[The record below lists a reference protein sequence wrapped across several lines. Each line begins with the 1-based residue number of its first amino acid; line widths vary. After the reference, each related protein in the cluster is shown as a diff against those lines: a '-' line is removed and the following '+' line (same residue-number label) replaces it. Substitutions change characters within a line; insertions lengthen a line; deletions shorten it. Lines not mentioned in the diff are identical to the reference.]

1 MSRITK
7 WKLEKNKVKVVF
19 RLQFNATH
27 IPQTGWDKLF
37 ISFSPA
43 DSGKPIAKTTKAN
56 VRNGTCKWDDPIYET
71 TRLLQDVK
79 NKQFD
84 EKLYKLVVAMGSSR
98 SSVLGE
104 ATINLA
110 DYAEASKPSAVAL
123 PLQGCNAGT
132 ILHPHDISYE
142 QVTEGAFACREFE
155 QQRELRERGLQSGYE
170 NKHDDSVTGK
180 VLLSGETAHDH
191 IDKVSSRVRFRPEA
205 KELSSVEEEV
215 ELNEEYA
222 DLTAGFDGS
231 SNTSESLYTEK
242 HDSSSAHE
250 TDSQGLQSEKGNKSN
265 NQAMA
270 HSSSSVHGW
279 ASDCSMDNELA
290 IAYEENN
297 RLRASLELAESSIF
311 ELKLEVS
318 TLQSQANEL
327 GSETEKFSQLLTA
340 EVCSY
345 EELSKEVSVLKSECS
360 NFKDS
365 IERLRTL
372 KSSCQNHGG
381 ESCVADSGRLVQ
393 DLQLRWMRGI
403 SVVEDRI
410 KELQNKVCLG
420 FYERDYRF
428 LHSELEALLQI
439 VQEVKLGASEEMS
452 LLNKVTSADVK
463 ETRATDLPNIEQPLP
478 GLGLELDL
486 CTPENLLHHI
496 GIAPLVSQGTDS
508 TVAIDAMKA
517 KIFDLVREVDEAKVE
532 RENLLRK
539 MDQMECYY
547 EALVQELEENQK
559 QMLAELQNLRNEH
572 STCLY
577 TISSSKAE
585 MELMQQD
592 MSQRLLQLADE
603 RRDLDTLNK
612 ELERRA
618 ATSEAALKRTR
629 LNYSI
634 AVDKLQKDLELLSS
648 QVVAM
653 FETNENLIKQAIP
666 EPSQSQFLGYSD
678 VVHNLEELDNTE
690 QLPLQ
695 DQHVIARKL
704 TLSGDVLTDDLK
716 RSLCLQEEL
725 YRKVEEELGDMD
737 SVNLHL
743 DIFSSVLL
751 ETVIEANANAGMMKR
766 DMNELAQQL
775 EASNLKKEQ
784 MVIRLRA
791 GLEDI
796 RILHEEKESC
806 ILRCSDLVLQNQSLE
821 AELVSLSTA
830 NCLLTDKVM
839 ELEAIMVQHT
849 ETQNRYEACVEE
861 NIALSTSLKQEL
873 LNNSR
878 LQDEISLLKDDLLT
892 VRANSEDLAS
902 SNENLHEDIRFVQ
915 GKLAGMLASY
925 EKELSLLCNSSS
937 HELEFRDIRGL
948 TMQLEEVQYSVCSK
962 ILHLMQEKQNLESEK
977 SVAEVSLTASR
988 SEIIAV
994 KQKFKNNTEIMVA
1007 KFDVS
1012 TALVEKL
1019 QVELESV
1026 TNKLHLNTEVEEKF
1040 AHQNR
1045 ELLDD
1050 LAAFEVELQ
1059 NIVSKNGH
1067 ISQEILGLDS
1077 IANEVDQND
1086 LKISELIQ
1094 EKEDLMTSLHNKAEE
1109 FAKLTSEVSHLRN
1122 NLRTLQDELQLER
1135 GLKDKLEGS
1144 VENLTLQLNEKDDS
1158 LLDLERQIA
1167 ELVHFRQ
1174 LASDLEI
1181 EKSRLSHLLQ
1191 QHDEHAAKRQEE
1203 LSCVSGLE
1211 GCVRDLASQLNE
1223 KHDRLLDLEKQNAEM
1238 VHFRQLASDLELEKS
1253 RLDQLLQ
1260 QRDEHVI
1267 KLQEEISCLSGLEDS
1282 VQGLT
1287 SQLNEKNDRLLELE
1301 NQNAELVH
1309 FRQLSSELGV
1319 EKSRLDQLLQQHDEH
1334 VSKLQEELSCVSG
1347 LECSV
1352 RDLTSQLNEK
1362 HDRLLDLEKQN
1373 AELVHFRQLSS
1384 ELGVEKS
1391 RLDQLLQQHDEHVS
1405 KLQEELSCVSG
1416 LECSV
1421 RDLTSQLNE
1430 KHDRLLDLEKQ
1441 NAELVHFRQLASD
1454 LEVEKSRVDQLLQQ
1468 HDEHVSKLQEELS
1481 CVSGLDDSVQG
1492 LTSQLNEKNEK
1503 LLDLEKQNA
1512 ELVHFRKLAS
1522 ELGVEKS
1529 RVDQL
1534 LQQRD
1539 EHVANLQEELSC
1551 FSGLECSVRD
1561 LTSQLNEKNDR
1572 LLDLEKQNAELVN
1585 FRQLAADFEVE
1596 KCRLDEHVAKLQEDL
1611 SCVSVL
1617 ESSVRDLTSQ
1627 LNEKNDKL
1635 LDLEKQNADLV
1646 HFRQL
1651 ASELGIEKSRL
1662 DHNSQQRNKQIEKLQ
1677 QEFSYISDLKRH
1689 MLEIQE
1695 YAIAADVKFTVAMSH
1710 CETLDLEFVRQ
1721 LKSSDRFMAEL
1732 QKRCHDL
1739 QAKLNQCLA
1748 SEACSVKENKELLR
1762 SLCTVKSDLEA
1773 SIAQNYVLSDAKY
1786 VNTVKLEECK
1796 EMEILEDSLL
1806 ETNNHHALEVEKLKN
1821 MLAKAEEELNYLSLS
1836 KEELEILVIV
1846 LRGKLDEM
1854 HPYTILQEKNKDEM
1868 VTLQLQCNEL
1878 THKCNE
1884 LTHKLS
1890 EQALK
1895 TEEFKNLTIH
1905 LKELKDKADA
1915 ECLRAHEKRESEGP
1929 PAAMQESLRIVFI
1942 KEQYESKFQELRRQV
1957 SISKKHGEDMLLKLQ
1972 DALDEIESRKR
1983 SESLHLKKN
1992 EDLALKILALESELQ
2007 SLLSDKREINNY
2019 HDRIKAELECAVL
2032 SLECCKEEKE
2042 KLEITLRERAREYS
2056 RIAAELT
2063 LTREQLMNVTS
2074 SIVSRR
2080 ENGQIGKVELAP
2092 NETNVNPSPDAT
2104 PREVSSDAWNVKETT
2119 LFMDDRNEES
2129 SSPVKLLLTPDAT
2142 TGEVPVE
2149 GYSPPS
2155 NGRHIDFSNEQF
2167 GSRNLRSSM
2176 EHLHEELERMKRE
2189 NSLFPED
2196 HYSDPGFEVLQSKL
2210 VRLHKANEE
2219 LRSMFPTFK
2228 DIASTGNALERVL
2241 ALEIELAEALK
2252 AKNKSSMFQSS
2263 FLKQHSDDEAI
2274 FKSFRDINELIKEML
2289 EIKEKHV
2296 AKENELKEMHDRYS
2310 QLSLQFAEVEGER
2323 QKLKM
2328 TLKHVR
2334 TSRTK
2339 LMQLNRSSSS
2349 IVDNPS

>member
-27 IPQTGWDKLF
+27 IPQSGWDKLF
-37 ISFSPA
+37 ISFCPA
-43 DSGKPIAKTTKAN
+43 DSGKTIAKTTKAN
-56 VRNGTCKWDDPIYET
+56 VRNGTCKWADPIYET

-98 SSVLGE
+98 SSILGE

-132 ILHPHDISYE
+132 ILH
-142 QVTEGAFACREFE
+142 VTVQLLTSKTGFREFE
-155 QQRELRERGLQSGYE
+155 QQRELRERGLQSGFE

-180 VLLSGETAHDH
+180 VLVSGETGHDH

-222 DLTAGFDGS
+222 DLTAGLDGS
-231 SNTSESLYTEK
+231 SNTSESLYAEK
-242 HDSSSAHE
+242 HDSSSAHD
-250 TDSQGLQSEKGNKSN
+250 TDSQGLQSEKGNKSD
-265 NQAMA
+265 NQAMPQ
-270 HSSSSVHGW
+270 SSSSVHGW

-290 IAYEENN
+290 IAYEDNN

-318 TLQSQANEL
+318 TLQSQAKEL

-340 EVCSY
+340 EISSSQ
-345 EELSKEVSVLKSECS
+345 ELAKEVSVLKSECL
-360 NFKDS
+360 NFKDC
-365 IERLRTL
+365 IERLRIL

-381 ESCVADSGRLVQ
+381 ESCFADSGHLVQ
-393 DLQLRWMRGI
+393 DLQLRWIKGI

-439 VQEVKLGASEEMS
+439 VQEVKLGARDEMS
-452 LLNKVTSADVK
+452 LLNKVTSTDVK
-463 ETRATDLPNIEQPLP
+463 ETRATDLPNMEQPLP

-496 GIAPLVSQGTDS
+496 GIPPLVSQGTDS

-532 RENLLRK
+532 RENLLKK

-585 MELMQQD
+585 MELMRQD
-592 MSQRLLQLADE
+592 MSQRVLQLADE

-618 ATSEAALKRTR
+618 TTSEAALKRAR

-648 QVVAM
+648 QVVSM
-653 FETNENLIKQAIP
+653 FETNETLIKKAIP
-666 EPSQSQFLGYSD
+666 EPSQSQFLGYAD
-678 VVHNLEELDNTE
+678 VVQNLEEYENTE
-690 QLPLQ
+690 QLRFQ
-695 DQHVIARKL
+695 DQSVIARKL

-725 YRKVEEELGDMD
+725 YRKVEEELGDMH

-743 DIFSSVLL
+743 DIFSRVLL
-751 ETVIEANANAGMMKR
+751 ETVFEANANAGMMKR
-766 DMNELAQQL
+766 DRDELARQL
-775 EASNLKKEQ
+775 EALNLNKEQ

-791 GLEDI
+791 ALEDVQ
-796 RILHEEKESC
+796 ILHEEKESC
-806 ILRCSDLVLQNQSLE
+806 ILRCSDLVVQNQSLE
-821 AELVSLSTA
+821 AELVSLSKA
-830 NCLLTDKVM
+830 NYLFTEKVM

-892 VRANSEDLAS
+892 VRANSEDLAF
-902 SNENLHEDIRFVQ
+902 SNENLHKDISFVQ
-915 GKLAGMLASY
+915 GKLAGMLVSY
-925 EKELSLLCNSSS
+925 EKELCLLCNSSC

-948 TMQLEEVQYSVCSK
+948 TMQLEEVQNSVCSK
-962 ILHLMQEKQNLESEK
+962 ILQLMQEKQNLESEK
-977 SVAEVSLTASR
+977 SVAEVSLKASR
-988 SEIIAV
+988 SEIISV
-994 KQKFKNNTEIMVA
+994 KQTYKNDIQSMVA

-1026 TNKLHLNTEVEEKF
+1026 TNKLHLNSEVEDKY
-1040 AHQNR
+1040 AQQNR

-1059 NIVSKNGH
+1059 NLVSKNGH

-1077 IANEVDQND
+1077 IANELEQND
-1086 LKISELIQ
+1086 LTISELIQ
-1094 EKEDLMTSLHNKAEE
+1094 EKEDLMTSLHDKAEE
-1109 FAKLTSEVSHLRN
+1109 FAKLTSEVSHLRD
-1122 NLRTLQDELQLER
+1122 NLRILQDELQLDR
-1135 GLKDKLEGS
+1135 GLKDKLEVS
-1144 VENLTLQLNEKDDS
+1144 VQNLTLQLNEKDGR
-1158 LLDLERQIA
+1158 LLDLEKQIA
-1167 ELVHFRQ
+1167 ELVHFRK
-1174 LASDLEI
+1174 LASELEI
-1181 EKSRLSHLLQ
+1181 ENSRLSLLLQQ
-1191 QHDEHAAKRQEE
+1191 QHDEHAAKLQEE
-1203 LSCVSGLE
+1203 LSCVSSLE
-1211 GCVRDLASQLNE
+1211 SSVRDLASQLKE
-1223 KHDRLLDLEKQNAEM
+1223 KHDRLLDLEKQYAEM
-1238 VHFRQLASDLELEKS
+1238 VHFRQLASDLEKEKS

-1267 KLQEEISCLSGLEDS
+1267 KLQEEMSCLSGLEDS
-1282 VQGLT
+1282 VQELT
-1287 SQLNEKNDRLLELE
+1287 SQVTEKNDRLLDLE
-1301 NQNAELVH
+1301 KQNAELSELVH
-1309 FRQLSSELGV
+1309 FRQLASELGV
-1319 EKSRLDQLLQQHDEH
+1319 EKSRVNQLLQQRDEH
-1334 VSKLQEELSCVSG
+1334 VAKLQEELSCVSG

-1373 AELVHFRQLSS
+1373 AELVNFRQLAAD
-1384 ELGVEKS
+1384 LQVEKC
-1391 RLDQLLQQHDEHVS
+1391 RLDQLVQQRDEHVA
-1405 KLQEELSCVSG
+1405 KFQEDLSCVSG
-1416 LECSV
+1416 LES
-1421 RDLTSQLNE
+1421 L
-1430 KHDRLLDLEKQ
+1430 
-1441 NAELVHFRQLASD
+1441 
-1454 LEVEKSRVDQLLQQ
+1454 
-1468 HDEHVSKLQEELS
+1468 
-1481 CVSGLDDSVQG
+1481 
-1492 LTSQLNEKNEK
+1492 
-1503 LLDLEKQNA
+1503 
-1512 ELVHFRKLAS
+1512 
-1522 ELGVEKS
+1522 
-1529 RVDQL
+1529 
-1534 LQQRD
+1534 
-1539 EHVANLQEELSC
+1539 
-1551 FSGLECSVRD
+1551 VRD
-1561 LTSQLNEKNDR
+1561 LTSQLNEKNER
-1572 LLDLEKQNAELVN
+1572 
-1585 FRQLAADFEVE
+1585 
-1596 KCRLDEHVAKLQEDL
+1596 
-1611 SCVSVL
+1611 
-1617 ESSVRDLTSQ
+1617 
-1627 LNEKNDKL
+1627 L

-1646 HFRQL
+1646 HIRHL
-1651 ASELGIEKSRL
+1651 ASELGMEKSRL
-1662 DHNSQQRNKQIEKLQ
+1662 DLLLQQRSKQIEKLQ

-1695 YAIAADVKFTVAMSH
+1695 YAIASDVKFTFAMSH

-1721 LKSSDRFMAEL
+1721 LKSSDGSIAEL

-1739 QAKLNQCLA
+1739 QAKLNQSLA
-1748 SEACSVKENKELLR
+1748 SEACLIKENKELLR
-1762 SLCTVKSDLEA
+1762 SLCSVRSDLEA
-1773 SIAQNYVLSDAKY
+1773 SVAQNNVLSDAKY
-1786 VNTVKLEECK
+1786 VNTVKLEEYQK
-1796 EMEILEDSLL
+1796 EMTILEDSLL
-1806 ETNNHHALEVEKLKN
+1806 ETNNYHALEMEKLKN
-1821 MLAKAEEELNYLSLS
+1821 MLENAEEELNYLSLS
-1836 KEELEILVIV
+1836 KEELEIMVIV
-1846 LRGKLDEM
+1846 LRGKLDELQ
-1854 HPYTILQEKNKDEM
+1854 PYTILQEKNNDEM
-1868 VTLQLQCNEL
+1868 GALQLQCNEL

-1895 TEEFKNLTIH
+1895 TEEFKNLSIH

-1915 ECLRAHEKRESEGP
+1915 ECLRVREKRESEGP
-1929 PAAMQESLRIVFI
+1929 PVAMQESLRIVFI
-1942 KEQYESKFQELRRQV
+1942 KEQYESKFQELRQQV

-1972 DALDEIESRKR
+1972 DALDEIESRRR
-1983 SESLHLKKN
+1983 SEALHLKKN

-2007 SLLSDKREINNY
+2007 SLLSDKREIMKD
-2019 HDRIKAELECAVL
+2019 HDRIKTELECAVL

-2042 KLEITLRERAREYS
+2042 KLEITFRERAREYS

-2063 LTREQLMNVTS
+2063 STREQLMNFTS
-2074 SIVSRR
+2074 SVVSKR
-2080 ENGQIGKVELAP
+2080 ENGQMGEDELAP

-2104 PREVSSDAWNVKETT
+2104 LREDSSDAWNVKGTT
-2119 LFMDDRNEES
+2119 LFMDDRSEES
-2129 SSPVKLLLTPDAT
+2129 SPPVKLLLTPDAASVGVHAT
-2142 TGEVPVE
+2142 TGDSPLE

-2155 NGRHIDFSNEQF
+2155 NGRHIDFSSEQF

-2189 NSLFPED
+2189 NTLIPEA
-2196 HYSDPGFEVLQSKL
+2196 HYSDPGFEILQSEL
-2210 VRLHKANEE
+2210 GQLHKANEE

-2252 AKNKSSMFQSS
+2252 AKNKPSMFQSS

-2296 AKENELKEMHDRYS
+2296 AMENELREMHDRYS

-2328 TLKHVR
+2328 TLKNVR
-2334 TSRTK
+2334 ASRTK

-2349 IVDNPS
+2349 IVDSPS

>member
-56 VRNGTCKWDDPIYET
+56 VRNGTCKWGDPIYET

-132 ILHPHDISYE
+132 ILH
-142 QVTEGAFACREFE
+142 VTVQLLTSKTGFREFE

-231 SNTSESLYTEK
+231 SNTSESLYAEK

-250 TDSQGLQSEKGNKSN
+250 TDSQGLQSEKGNKSD

-340 EVCSY
+340 EVCSN
-345 EELSKEVSVLKSECS
+345 EELAKEVSVLKSECS

-463 ETRATDLPNIEQPLP
+463 ETRATDLPLP
-478 GLGLELDL
+478 GLGSELDL

-791 GLEDI
+791 GLEDV

-878 LQDEISLLKDDLLT
+878 LQDEISLLKNDLLT

-1026 TNKLHLNTEVEEKF
+1026 TNKLHLNTEVEEKY

-1059 NIVSKNGH
+1059 NIVLKNGH

-1077 IANEVDQND
+1077 IANELDQND

-1094 EKEDLMTSLHNKAEE
+1094 EKEDLMTSLHNKVEE

-1135 GLKDKLEGS
+1135 GLKDNLEGS

-1158 LLDLERQIA
+1158 LLDLEKQIA

-1238 VHFRQLASDLELEKS
+1238 VHFRQLASDLEVEIS

-1309 FRQLSSELGV
+1309 FRKLASELGV

-1334 VSKLQEELSCVSG
+1334 VSKLQEELSCV
-1347 LECSV
+1347 
-1352 RDLTSQLNEK
+1352 
-1362 HDRLLDLEKQN
+1362 
-1373 AELVHFRQLSS
+1373 
-1384 ELGVEKS
+1384 
-1391 RLDQLLQQHDEHVS
+1391 
-1405 KLQEELSCVSG
+1405 
-1416 LECSV
+1416 
-1421 RDLTSQLNE
+1421 
-1430 KHDRLLDLEKQ
+1430 
-1441 NAELVHFRQLASD
+1441 
-1454 LEVEKSRVDQLLQQ
+1454 
-1468 HDEHVSKLQEELS
+1468 
-1481 CVSGLDDSVQG
+1481 
-1492 LTSQLNEKNEK
+1492 
-1503 LLDLEKQNA
+1503 
-1512 ELVHFRKLAS
+1512 
-1522 ELGVEKS
+1522 
-1529 RVDQL
+1529 
-1534 LQQRD
+1534 
-1539 EHVANLQEELSC
+1539 
-1551 FSGLECSVRD
+1551 SGLECSVRD

-1611 SCVSVL
+1611 SCVSGL

-1662 DHNSQQRNKQIEKLQ
+1662 DHISQQRNKQIEKLQ

-1721 LKSSDRFMAEL
+1721 LKSSDRSMAEL

-1868 VTLQLQCNEL
+1868 VILQLQCNQL

-1895 TEEFKNLTIH
+1895 TEEFKNLSIH

-1915 ECLRAHEKRESEGP
+1915 ECLRAHEKRESEGS

-2196 HYSDPGFEVLQSKL
+2196 HYSDPGFEVLQSEL

-2328 TLKHVR
+2328 TLKNVR

-2349 IVDNPS
+2349 IVDSTS

>member
-43 DSGKPIAKTTKAN
+43 DSGKTIAKTTKAN
-56 VRNGTCKWDDPIYET
+56 VRNGTCKWADPIYET

-84 EKLYKLVVAMGSSR
+84 EKLYKLVVSMGSSR
-98 SSVLGE
+98 SSILGE

-132 ILHPHDISYE
+132 ILH
-142 QVTEGAFACREFE
+142 VTVQLLTSKTGFREFE
-155 QQRELRERGLQSGYE
+155 QQREHRERGLQSGE
-170 NKHDDSVTGK
+170 NKHDESVTGK
-180 VLLSGETAHDH
+180 VLFSGETDHDQ

-215 ELNEEYA
+215 ELNEEHA
-222 DLTAGFDGS
+222 DLTAAFDSS
-231 SNTSESLYTEK
+231 SNTSESLYAEK

-250 TDSQGLQSEKGNKSN
+250 TDSQGLQSEKGNKSDN
-265 NQAMA
+265 LAMA
-270 HSSSSVHGW
+270 QSSSSVHGW
-279 ASDCSMDNELA
+279 ASDCSMDKELA

-327 GSETEKFSQLLTA
+327 GSETEKFSHLLTA
-340 EVCSY
+340 EISSS
-345 EELSKEVSVLKSECS
+345 EELAKEVSVLKSECS
-360 NFKDS
+360 NFKGC

-381 ESCVADSGRLVQ
+381 ESCGADSGRLVQ
-393 DLQLRWMRGI
+393 DLQLRWMKGI

-420 FYERDYRF
+420 FYERDYTF
-428 LHSELEALLQI
+428 LHSELEALHQI
-439 VQEVKLGASEEMS
+439 VQEVKLGARDEMS
-452 LLNKVTSADVK
+452 LLNKVTSVDVK
-463 ETRATDLPNIEQPLP
+463 ETKATDLPNIKQPLP

-496 GIAPLVSQGTDS
+496 GIPPLVSQGTDS

-585 MELMQQD
+585 MELMRQD
-592 MSQRLLQLADE
+592 MSQRVLQLADE

-618 ATSEAALKRTR
+618 ATSEAALKRAR

-648 QVVAM
+648 QVVSM
-653 FETNENLIKQAIP
+653 FETNENLIKLAIP
-666 EPSQSQFLGYSD
+666 EPSQSQFFGYAD
-678 VVHNLEELDNTE
+678 VVQNIEEYDNTE
-690 QLPLQ
+690 QLRFQ

-704 TLSGDVLTDDLK
+704 ILSGDVLTDDLK
-716 RSLCLQEEL
+716 KSLCLQEEL
-725 YRKVEEELGDMD
+725 YRKVEEELGDMH
-737 SVNLHL
+737 SINLHL
-743 DIFSSVLL
+743 DIFSMVLL
-751 ETVIEANANAGMMKR
+751 ETVFEANANAGMMKR
-766 DMNELAQQL
+766 DMYELAQQL
-775 EASNLKKEQ
+775 EASNLNKEHLA
-784 MVIRLRA
+784 IRLQA
-791 GLEDI
+791 ALEDVH
-796 RILHEEKESC
+796 ILHEEKASC

-821 AELVSLSTA
+821 AELVSLSKA
-830 NCLLTDKVM
+830 NCLLTEKVM

-873 LNNSR
+873 LNNSK

-902 SNENLHEDIRFVQ
+902 SNENLHEDITFVQ
-915 GKLAGMLASY
+915 GKLAGMVESY
-925 EKELSLLCNSSS
+925 EKDLSLPCNSSC
-937 HELEFRDIRGL
+937 HELELRDIRGL
-948 TMQLEEVQYSVCSK
+948 TMQLEEVHYNVCSK

-977 SVAEVSLTASR
+977 SVAEVYLNASR
-988 SEIIAV
+988 SEIISV
-994 KQKFKNNTEIMVA
+994 KQKYKNDIQSMAA
-1007 KFDVS
+1007 KINVS
-1012 TALVEKL
+1012 TTLVEKL

-1026 TNKLHLNTEVEEKF
+1026 TNKLQLNTEVEEKH
-1040 AHQNR
+1040 AQQNR

-1050 LAAFEVELQ
+1050 LAAFEAELQ
-1059 NIVSKNGH
+1059 NFASENGH

-1077 IANEVDQND
+1077 IANELEQND
-1086 LKISELIQ
+1086 LIISELIQ
-1094 EKEDLMTSLHNKAEE
+1094 EKEDLMTSLHDKAEE
-1109 FAKLTSEVSHLRN
+1109 FAKLTSEVSHLRD
-1122 NLRTLQDELQLER
+1122 NLRTLQDELQVER

-1144 VENLTLQLNEKDDS
+1144 VQNLTLQLNERDDR
-1158 LLDLERQIA
+1158 LLDLEKQIA

-1174 LASDLEI
+1174 LASELEI
-1181 EKSRLSHLLQ
+1181 EKSRLSHLLL
-1191 QHDEHAAKRQEE
+1191 QHDEHAE
-1203 LSCVSGLE
+1203 
-1211 GCVRDLASQLNE
+1211 
-1223 KHDRLLDLEKQNAEM
+1223 
-1238 VHFRQLASDLELEKS
+1238 
-1253 RLDQLLQ
+1253 
-1260 QRDEHVI
+1260 
-1267 KLQEEISCLSGLEDS
+1267 
-1282 VQGLT
+1282 
-1287 SQLNEKNDRLLELE
+1287 
-1301 NQNAELVH
+1301 
-1309 FRQLSSELGV
+1309 
-1319 EKSRLDQLLQQHDEH
+1319 
-1334 VSKLQEELSCVSG
+1334 KLQEELSCVSG
-1347 LECSV
+1347 LEGSV
-1352 RDLTSQLNEK
+1352 RDLAFQLNEK

-1373 AELVHFRQLSS
+1373 AEL
-1384 ELGVEKS
+1384 G
-1391 RLDQLLQQHDEHVS
+1391 
-1405 KLQEELSCVSG
+1405 
-1416 LECSV
+1416 
-1421 RDLTSQLNE
+1421 
-1430 KHDRLLDLEKQ
+1430 
-1441 NAELVHFRQLASD
+1441 HFRQLASD
-1454 LEVEKSRVDQLLQQ
+1454 LEVEKSRL
-1468 HDEHVSKLQEELS
+1468 
-1481 CVSGLDDSVQG
+1481 
-1492 LTSQLNEKNEK
+1492 
-1503 LLDLEKQNA
+1503 
-1512 ELVHFRKLAS
+1512 
-1522 ELGVEKS
+1522 
-1529 RVDQL
+1529 DQL

-1539 EHVANLQEELSC
+1539 EHIIKLQEEMYCL
-1551 FSGLECSVRD
+1551 SGLEDSVQR

-1572 LLDLEKQNAELVN
+1572 LLDLEKQNAELSELVHFRELASDLGVEKSRVDQLLQQRDEHVAKLQEELSGVSGLECSVRDLTSQLNEKHDKLLDLEKENAELVN

-1596 KCRLDEHVAKLQEDL
+1596 KCRLDQLVQQRDEHVTKLQEDL
-1611 SCVSVL
+1611 SYVSGL
-1617 ESSVRDLTSQ
+1617 ESSVQDLTFQ
-1627 LNEKNDKL
+1627 LNEKNDRL

-1662 DHNSQQRNKQIEKLQ
+1662 DHLLQQCSKEMVKLQ

-1695 YAIAADVKFTVAMSH
+1695 YAIASDVKFTVAMSH
-1710 CETLDLEFVRQ
+1710 CETVDLEFVRQ
-1721 LKSSDRFMAEL
+1721 LKYSDGSTAEL

-1748 SEACSVKENKELLR
+1748 SEACSIKENKEFLR
-1762 SLCTVKSDLEA
+1762 SLSSVRSDLEA
-1773 SIAQNYVLSDAKY
+1773 STAQNNVLSDAKY
-1786 VNTVKLEECK
+1786 VNTVKLEEYKK
-1796 EMEILEDSLL
+1796 EMKILEDSLL
-1806 ETNNHHALEVEKLKN
+1806 ETNNYHALEVEKLKN
-1821 MLAKAEEELNYLSLS
+1821 ELANAEEELNYLSLS
-1836 KEELEILVIV
+1836 KEELEIMVIV
-1846 LRGKLDEM
+1846 LRGKLDELQ
-1854 HPYTILQEKNKDEM
+1854 PYKILQEKNKDEM

-1884 LTHKLS
+1884 LTQKLS
-1890 EQALK
+1890 EQSLK
-1895 TEEFKNLTIH
+1895 TAEFKNLSIH

-1915 ECLRAHEKRESEGP
+1915 ECLRVSEKRESEGRP
-1929 PAAMQESLRIVFI
+1929 VAMQESLRIVFI
-1942 KEQYESKFQELRRQV
+1942 KEQYESKFQELKQQV

-1983 SESLHLKKN
+1983 SEALHLKKN
-1992 EDLALKILALESELQ
+1992 EDLALKILSLESELQ
-2007 SLLSDKREINNY
+2007 SLLSDKREIMKD
-2019 HDRIKAELECAVL
+2019 HDRIKAELECAFL

-2056 RIAAELT
+2056 RIATELT
-2063 LTREQLMNVTS
+2063 STREQLMNVTS
-2074 SIVSRR
+2074 SIVSKR
-2080 ENGQIGKVELAP
+2080 ENGQMGKVELAP

-2104 PREVSSDAWNVKETT
+2104 PREDSSDAWNVKETT
-2119 LFMDDRNEES
+2119 LFMDDRSEES
-2129 SSPVKLLLTPDAT
+2129 NSPVKLLLTLDAASVGVHAT
-2142 TGEVPVE
+2142 TGDAPLEV
-2149 GYSPPS
+2149 YSPPS
-2155 NGRHIDFSNEQF
+2155 NGRHIDFSSEQF

-2189 NSLFPED
+2189 NSLIPED
-2196 HYSDPGFEVLQSKL
+2196 HYPDPSFEIFQSEL
-2210 VRLHKANEE
+2210 MQLHKANEE

-2252 AKNKSSMFQSS
+2252 AKNKPSMFQSS

-2296 AKENELKEMHDRYS
+2296 AKENELREMHDRYS

-2328 TLKHVR
+2328 TLKNVR
-2334 TSRTK
+2334 ASRTK

-2349 IVDNPS
+2349 VVDSLS

>member
-56 VRNGTCKWDDPIYET
+56 VRNGTCKWGDPIYET

-98 SSVLGE
+98 SSALGE

-170 NKHDDSVTGK
+170 NKHDDSVNGK
-180 VLLSGETAHDH
+180 VLFSGDTAHDH
-191 IDKVSSRVRFRPEA
+191 TDKVSSRVRFRPVA

-231 SNTSESLYTEK
+231 SNTSESLYAEK

-250 TDSQGLQSEKGNKSN
+250 TDSQGLQSEKGNKSD

-270 HSSSSVHGW
+270 QSSSSVHGW

-327 GSETEKFSQLLTA
+327 GSETGKFSQLLTA
-340 EVCSY
+340 EVSSS
-345 EELSKEVSVLKSECS
+345 EKLVKEVSVLKSECS

-439 VQEVKLGASEEMS
+439 VQEVKLGASDEMS

-496 GIAPLVSQGTDS
+496 GIPPLVSQGADS

-618 ATSEAALKRTR
+618 ATSEAALKRAR

-666 EPSQSQFLGYSD
+666 EPSQSQFLGYSG
-678 VVHNLEELDNTE
+678 VVQNLEELDNTE

-725 YRKVEEELGDMD
+725 YRKVEEELGDMH

-743 DIFSSVLL
+743 DIFSTVLL

-766 DMNELAQQL
+766 YMNELAQQL
-775 EASNLKKEQ
+775 EASNLNKEQ

-791 GLEDI
+791 ALEDI
-796 RILHEEKESC
+796 HILHEEKESC
-806 ILRCSDLVLQNQSLE
+806 ILRGSDLVLQNQSLE

-830 NCLLTDKVM
+830 NCLLTEKVM

-849 ETQNRYEACVEE
+849 ETQNTYEACVEE

-873 LNNSR
+873 LNNSK
-878 LQDEISLLKDDLLT
+878 LQDEISL

-902 SNENLHEDIRFVQ
+902 SNENIHEDISFVQ

-925 EKELSLLCNSSS
+925 EKELSLLCNSCS
-937 HELEFRDIRGL
+937 HELELWDIRGL

-994 KQKFKNNTEIMVA
+994 KQKFKNDIQSMVA

-1012 TALVEKL
+1012 TALIEKL

-1026 TNKLHLNTEVEEKF
+1026 TNKLHLNSEVEEKY
-1040 AHQNR
+1040 AQQNR
-1045 ELLDD
+1045 DLLVD

-1077 IANEVDQND
+1077 LANELEQND
-1086 LKISELIQ
+1086 LTISELVQ
-1094 EKEDLMTSLHNKAEE
+1094 EKEELMSTLHNKAEE
-1109 FAKLTSEVSHLRN
+1109 FAKLTSEVSHLRQY
-1122 NLRTLQDELQLER
+1122 LRTLQDELQLER

-1144 VENLTLQLNEKDDS
+1144 VQNITLQLNEKDGR
-1158 LLDLERQIA
+1158 LLDLENQIA

-1174 LASDLEI
+1174 LASELEI

-1191 QHDEHAAKRQEE
+1191 QHDEHAAKLQEE

-1211 GCVRDLASQLNE
+1211 GSVRDLSSQLNE
-1223 KHDRLLDLEKQNAEM
+1223 KHDRLLDLEKQNADLL
-1238 VHFRQLASDLELEKS
+1238 HFRQLAADLEVEKS

-1267 KLQEEISCLSGLEDS
+1267 KLQEEMSCLSGLEDS

-1287 SQLNEKNDRLLELE
+1287 SQLNEKNDRLRDLEK
-1301 NQNAELVH
+1301 QNADLVHFRQLASELGVEKSRLSHLLQQHDEHAAKLQEELSCVSGLEGSVRDLSSQLNEKHDRLLDLEKQNTELVNFRQLASDFEVEKSRFDQLLQQRDEHVIKLQEEMSCLSSLEESVQGLTSQLNEKNDRLVDLEKQNADLVH
-1309 FRQLSSELGV
+1309 FRQLSSELGM
-1319 EKSRLDQLLQQHDEH
+1319 EKSRLDQLLQQRDER
-1334 VSKLQEELSCVSG
+1334 VEKLQEELSCVSG

-1373 AELVHFRQLSS
+1373 TELVNFRQLAADF
-1384 ELGVEKS
+1384 EVEKC
-1391 RLDQLLQQHDEHVS
+1391 RLDQLVQQHDEHVA
-1405 KLQEELSCVSG
+1405 KLQEDLSCVSG
-1416 LECSV
+1416 LES
-1421 RDLTSQLNE
+1421 
-1430 KHDRLLDLEKQ
+1430 
-1441 NAELVHFRQLASD
+1441 
-1454 LEVEKSRVDQLLQQ
+1454 
-1468 HDEHVSKLQEELS
+1468 
-1481 CVSGLDDSVQG
+1481 
-1492 LTSQLNEKNEK
+1492 
-1503 LLDLEKQNA
+1503 
-1512 ELVHFRKLAS
+1512 
-1522 ELGVEKS
+1522 
-1529 RVDQL
+1529 
-1534 LQQRD
+1534 
-1539 EHVANLQEELSC
+1539 
-1551 FSGLECSVRD
+1551 SVRD

-1572 LLDLEKQNAELVN
+1572 LLDLEKQNA
-1585 FRQLAADFEVE
+1585 
-1596 KCRLDEHVAKLQEDL
+1596 
-1611 SCVSVL
+1611 
-1617 ESSVRDLTSQ
+1617 
-1627 LNEKNDKL
+1627 
-1635 LDLEKQNADLV
+1635 DLV

-1651 ASELGIEKSRL
+1651 ASELGMEKSRL
-1662 DHNSQQRNKQIEKLQ
+1662 DHILQQHSKQMEKLQ
-1677 QEFSYISDLKRH
+1677 QEISYICDLERH

-1695 YAIAADVKFTVAMSH
+1695 YAIASDVKFTVALSH

-1721 LKSSDRFMAEL
+1721 LKSSDGSTAEL

-1739 QAKLNQCLA
+1739 QAKLNLCLA
-1748 SEACSVKENKELLR
+1748 SEACSIKENKELVR
-1762 SLCTVKSDLEA
+1762 SLCAVRSDLET
-1773 SIAQNYVLSDAKY
+1773 SIAQNNVLSDAKY
-1786 VNTVKLEECK
+1786 VSPVKLEEYKK
-1796 EMEILEDSLL
+1796 EMKILEDSLL
-1806 ETNNHHALEVEKLKN
+1806 ETNNHHALEVEKLKS
-1821 MLAKAEEELNYLSLS
+1821 MLANAEEELNYLSLS
-1836 KEELEILVIV
+1836 KEELEIMVIA
-1846 LRGKLDEM
+1846 LRGKLDEL
-1854 HPYTILQEKNKDEM
+1854 HPYKILQEKNKDEM

-1895 TEEFKNLTIH
+1895 TEEFKNLSIH

-1915 ECLRAHEKRESEGP
+1915 ECLRAREKRESEGP
-1929 PAAMQESLRIVFI
+1929 PVAMQESLRIVFI
-1942 KEQYESKFQELRRQV
+1942 KEQYESKFQELRQHV

-2007 SLLSDKREINNY
+2007 SLLSDKREINND
-2019 HDRIKAELECAVL
+2019 HDRIKAELECALL

-2056 RIAAELT
+2056 RIATELT
-2063 LTREQLMNVTS
+2063 STREQLMNVTS
-2074 SIVSRR
+2074 SIVSKR
-2080 ENGQIGKVELAP
+2080 ENGQMGKVEFAP
-2092 NETNVNPSPDAT
+2092 NEINVNPSPDAT

-2119 LFMDDRNEES
+2119 LFMDDRSEES
-2129 SSPVKLLLTPDAT
+2129 SSPVKLLLTPDGASVGVHAT
-2142 TGEVPVE
+2142 TGDSPLE

-2189 NSLFPED
+2189 NSLVPED
-2196 HYSDPGFEVLQSKL
+2196 HYSDPSFEVLQSEL

-2328 TLKHVR
+2328 TLKNVR
-2334 TSRTK
+2334 ASRTK
-2339 LMQLNRSSSS
+2339 LMQPASSSSS
-2349 IVDNPS
+2349 IVDSPS

>member
-43 DSGKPIAKTTKAN
+43 DSGKTIAKTTKAN
-56 VRNGTCKWDDPIYET
+56 VRNGTCKWADPIYET

-79 NKQFD
+79 TKQFD
-84 EKLYKLVVAMGSSR
+84 EKLYKLVVSMGSSR
-98 SSVLGE
+98 SSILGE

-132 ILHPHDISYE
+132 ILH
-142 QVTEGAFACREFE
+142 VTVQLLTSKTGFREFE
-155 QQRELRERGLQSGYE
+155 QQREHRERGLQSGE
-170 NKHDDSVTGK
+170 NKNDDSGK
-180 VLLSGETAHDH
+180 VLFSGEIGHDH

-215 ELNEEYA
+215 ELNEYA

-231 SNTSESLYTEK
+231 SNTSESLYAEK

-250 TDSQGLQSEKGNKSN
+250 TDSQGMQSDKGNKSDS
-265 NQAMA
+265 QAMA
-270 HSSSSVHGW
+270 QSSSSVHGW

-297 RLRASLELAESSIF
+297 RLRASLELAESSIL

-340 EVCSY
+340 EISSS
-345 EELSKEVSVLKSECS
+345 EELAKEVSVLKSECS
-360 NFKDS
+360 NFKDC

-372 KSSCQNHGG
+372 KSSCQNLGG
-381 ESCVADSGRLVQ
+381 ESCGADSGRLVQ
-393 DLQLRWMRGI
+393 DLQLRWMKGI

-428 LHSELEALLQI
+428 LHTELEELLQI
-439 VQEVKLGASEEMS
+439 VQEVKLGARDEMP
-452 LLNKVTSADVK
+452 LLNKVTSVDVK
-463 ETRATDLPNIEQPLP
+463 ETRATDLPNIELPLP

-496 GIAPLVSQGTDS
+496 GIPPLVSQGTDS

-585 MELMQQD
+585 MELIQQD
-592 MSQRLLQLADE
+592 MSQRVLQLADE
-603 RRDLDTLNK
+603 RRDLDALNK

-618 ATSEAALKRTR
+618 TTSEAALKRAR

-648 QVVAM
+648 QVVSM

-666 EPSQSQFLGYSD
+666 EPSQSQFLGYAD
-678 VVHNLEELDNTE
+678 VVQNLEEYDNTE
-690 QLPLQ
+690 QLRSK

-725 YRKVEEELGDMD
+725 YRKVEEELGEMH

-743 DIFSSVLL
+743 DIFSRVLL
-751 ETVIEANANAGMMKR
+751 ETVFEANVNAGMMKR
-766 DMNELAQQL
+766 DMYELAQHL
-775 EASNLKKEQ
+775 EASNFNKEQ
-784 MVIRLRA
+784 MAIRLQA
-791 GLEDI
+791 ALEDVH
-796 RILHEEKESC
+796 ILHEEKASC

-821 AELVSLSTA
+821 AELVRLSKA
-830 NCLLTDKVM
+830 NCLLTEKVV

-878 LQDEISLLKDDLLT
+878 LQDENSLLKDDLLT
-892 VRANSEDLAS
+892 VRANSDDLAS
-902 SNENLHEDIRFVQ
+902 SNENLHEDISFVQ
-915 GKLAGMLASY
+915 GKLAGMLVSY

-937 HELEFRDIRGL
+937 HELELRDIRGL
-948 TMQLEEVQYSVCSK
+948 TMQLEEVHYSVSSK
-962 ILHLMQEKQNLESEK
+962 ILHLIQEKQNLESEK
-977 SVAEVSLTASR
+977 SVAEVSLNASR
-988 SEIIAV
+988 SEIICV
-994 KQKFKNNTEIMVA
+994 KQKYKKDIQSMVA

-1026 TNKLHLNTEVEEKF
+1026 TNKLHLNSEVEEKY
-1040 AHQNR
+1040 AQQNR

-1059 NIVSKNGH
+1059 NLVSKNGH
-1067 ISQEILGLDS
+1067 ISREIFGLDS
-1077 IANEVDQND
+1077 IATELEQND
-1086 LKISELIQ
+1086 LTISELVQ
-1094 EKEDLMTSLHNKAEE
+1094 EKEDLMTSLHDKSEE
-1109 FAKLTSEVSHLRN
+1109 FAKLTSEVSHLRDK
-1122 NLRTLQDELQLER
+1122 LQDELQLER

-1144 VENLTLQLNEKDDS
+1144 VQNLTFQLSEKDDR
-1158 LLDLERQIA
+1158 LLDLEKQIA

-1174 LASDLEI
+1174 LASELEI

-1191 QHDEHAAKRQEE
+1191 KHDEHAAKLQQE

-1211 GCVRDLASQLNE
+1211 GSVRNLTSQLNE
-1223 KHDRLLDLEKQNAEM
+1223 KHDRLRDLEKQNAEM
-1238 VHFRQLASDLELEKS
+1238 VHFRQLASDLEVEKS

-1260 QRDEHVI
+1260 QRGEHII
-1267 KLQEEISCLSGLEDS
+1267 KLQEEMSCLSGLEDS

-1287 SQLNEKNDRLLELE
+1287 SQLNEKNDRLLDLE
-1301 NQNAELVH
+1301 KQNAELVH
-1309 FRQLSSELGV
+1309 FRQLASELGV
-1319 EKSRLDQLLQQHDEH
+1319 EKSRVDQLLQQRDEH
-1334 VSKLQEELSCVSG
+1334 VAKLQEDLSCVSGLESSVRDLTSQLNEKHDRLLDLEKQHAELASFRQLVADFEVEKCRLDQLVLQRDEHVANLQNDLSCVSGLESSVQDLASQLNEKNEKLLDLEKQNAELSELVHFRQLASELGVEKCRVDQLLQQRDEHVAKLQEELSCVSG

-1362 HDRLLDLEKQN
+1362 HDRLLDLEKQH
-1373 AELVHFRQLSS
+1373 AELLSFRQL
-1384 ELGVEKS
+1384 V
-1391 RLDQLLQQHDEHVS
+1391 
-1405 KLQEELSCVSG
+1405 
-1416 LECSV
+1416 
-1421 RDLTSQLNE
+1421 
-1430 KHDRLLDLEKQ
+1430 
-1441 NAELVHFRQLASD
+1441 
-1454 LEVEKSRVDQLLQQ
+1454 
-1468 HDEHVSKLQEELS
+1468 
-1481 CVSGLDDSVQG
+1481 
-1492 LTSQLNEKNEK
+1492 
-1503 LLDLEKQNA
+1503 
-1512 ELVHFRKLAS
+1512 
-1522 ELGVEKS
+1522 
-1529 RVDQL
+1529 
-1534 LQQRD
+1534 
-1539 EHVANLQEELSC
+1539 
-1551 FSGLECSVRD
+1551 
-1561 LTSQLNEKNDR
+1561 
-1572 LLDLEKQNAELVN
+1572 
-1585 FRQLAADFEVE
+1585 ADFEVE
-1596 KCRLDEHVAKLQEDL
+1596 KCRLDQLVLQRDEHVANLQNDL
-1611 SCVSVL
+1611 SCVSGL

-1627 LNEKNDKL
+1627 LDEKNEKL

-1651 ASELGIEKSRL
+1651 ASELGTEKSRF
-1662 DHNSQQRNKQIEKLQ
+1662 DHLLLQRSKQMEKLQ
-1677 QEFSYISDLKRH
+1677 LEVSYISDLKRH

-1695 YAIAADVKFTVAMSH
+1695 YAIASDVKLTVAMCH
-1710 CETLDLEFVRQ
+1710 CETLNLELVRQ
-1721 LKSSDRFMAEL
+1721 LKSSDGSTAEL

-1739 QAKLNQCLA
+1739 QANLNQCLA
-1748 SEACSVKENKELLR
+1748 SEACSIKENKELLR
-1762 SLCTVKSDLEA
+1762 SLPSVRSDLEA
-1773 SIAQNYVLSDAKY
+1773 SIAQNNVLSDAKY

-1796 EMEILEDSLL
+1796 KEMTILEDSLL

-1821 MLAKAEEELNYLSLS
+1821 ELANNEEELNYLSLC
-1836 KEELEILVIV
+1836 KEELEIMVIV
-1846 LRGKLDEM
+1846 LRGKLDEL
-1854 HPYTILQEKNKDEM
+1854 HPYRILQENNKDEM
-1868 VTLQLQCNEL
+1868 VTLQLQCNKL

-1895 TEEFKNLTIH
+1895 TEEFRNLSIH

-1915 ECLRAHEKRESEGP
+1915 ECLQVREKRESEGP
-1929 PAAMQESLRIVFI
+1929 PVAMQESLRIVFI
-1942 KEQYESKFQELRRQV
+1942 KEQYESKFQELKQQV

-1983 SESLHLKKN
+1983 SEALHLWKN
-1992 EDLALKILALESELQ
+1992 EDLALKILSLESELQ
-2007 SLLSDKREINNY
+2007 SLLSDKREIMKD
-2019 HDRIKAELECAVL
+2019 HDRIKAELECALL

-2042 KLEITLRERAREYS
+2042 KLEITLQERAREYS

-2063 LTREQLMNVTS
+2063 STREELMNVTS
-2074 SIVSRR
+2074 SVVSKR
-2080 ENGQIGKVELAP
+2080 ENGQMSKVELAP

-2104 PREVSSDAWNVKETT
+2104 PREDSSDAWNVKETI
-2119 LFMDDRNEES
+2119 LFMDDRSEES
-2129 SSPVKLLLTPDAT
+2129 SSPVKLLLSPDAASVGVHAT
-2142 TGEVPVE
+2142 TGDAPLE

-2155 NGRHIDFSNEQF
+2155 NGRHMDFSSEQF

-2189 NSLFPED
+2189 NSLIPED
-2196 HYSDPGFEVLQSKL
+2196 HYSDQGFEIFQSEL
-2210 VRLHKANEE
+2210 VQLHKANEE

-2252 AKNKSSMFQSS
+2252 AKNKPSMFQSS

-2289 EIKEKHV
+2289 EIKEKQV
-2296 AKENELKEMHDRYS
+2296 AKENELREMHDRYS

-2328 TLKHVR
+2328 TLKNVR
-2334 TSRTK
+2334 ASRTK

-2349 IVDNPS
+2349 IVDSPS

>member
-37 ISFSPA
+37 ISFCPA
-43 DSGKPIAKTTKAN
+43 DSGKTIAKTTKAN
-56 VRNGTCKWDDPIYET
+56 VRNGTCKWADPIYET

-79 NKQFD
+79 TKQFD
-84 EKLYKLVVAMGSSR
+84 EKLYKLVVSMGSSR
-98 SSVLGE
+98 SSILGE

-132 ILHPHDISYE
+132 ILH
-142 QVTEGAFACREFE
+142 VTVQLLTSKTGFREFE
-155 QQRELRERGLQSGYE
+155 QQREHRERGLQSGE
-170 NKHDDSVTGK
+170 NKNDDPVTGK
-180 VLLSGETAHDH
+180 VLFSGEIGHDH

-215 ELNEEYA
+215 ELNEYA

-231 SNTSESLYTEK
+231 SNTSESLYAEK

-250 TDSQGLQSEKGNKSN
+250 TDSQGMQSDKGNKSDS
-265 NQAMA
+265 QAMA
-270 HSSSSVHGW
+270 QSSSSVHGW

-297 RLRASLELAESSIF
+297 RLRASLELAESSIL

-340 EVCSY
+340 EISSS
-345 EELSKEVSVLKSECS
+345 EELAKEVSVLKSECS
-360 NFKDS
+360 NFKDC

-372 KSSCQNHGG
+372 KSSCQNLGS
-381 ESCVADSGRLVQ
+381 ESCGADSGCLVQ
-393 DLQLRWMRGI
+393 DLQLRWMKGN

-439 VQEVKLGASEEMS
+439 VQEVKLGARDEMS
-452 LLNKVTSADVK
+452 LLNKVTSVDVK
-463 ETRATDLPNIEQPLP
+463 ETRATDLPNIELPLP

-496 GIAPLVSQGTDS
+496 GIPPLVSQGTDS

-585 MELMQQD
+585 MELIQQD
-592 MSQRLLQLADE
+592 MSQRVLQLADE
-603 RRDLDTLNK
+603 RRDLDALNK

-618 ATSEAALKRTR
+618 TTSEAALKRAR

-648 QVVAM
+648 QVVSM

-666 EPSQSQFLGYSD
+666 EPSQSQFLGYAD
-678 VVHNLEELDNTE
+678 VVQNLEEYDNTE
-690 QLPLQ
+690 QLRSK

-725 YRKVEEELGDMD
+725 YRKVEEELGEMH

-743 DIFSSVLL
+743 DIFSRVLL
-751 ETVIEANANAGMMKR
+751 ETVFEANVNAGMMKR
-766 DMNELAQQL
+766 DMYELAQHL
-775 EASNLKKEQ
+775 EASNFNKEQ
-784 MVIRLRA
+784 MAIRLQA
-791 GLEDI
+791 ALEDVH
-796 RILHEEKESC
+796 ILHEEKASC

-821 AELVSLSTA
+821 AELVSLSKA
-830 NCLLTDKVM
+830 NCLLTEKVM

-892 VRANSEDLAS
+892 VRANSDELAS
-902 SNENLHEDIRFVQ
+902 SNENLHEDISFVQ
-915 GKLAGMLASY
+915 GKLAGMLVSY

-937 HELEFRDIRGL
+937 HELELRDIRGL
-948 TMQLEEVQYSVCSK
+948 TMQLEEVQYSVSSK
-962 ILHLMQEKQNLESEK
+962 ILHLMQEKQNLESER
-977 SVAEVSLTASR
+977 SVAEVSLNASR
-988 SEIIAV
+988 SEIICV
-994 KQKFKNNTEIMVA
+994 KQKYKKDIQSMVA

-1026 TNKLHLNTEVEEKF
+1026 TNKLHLNSEVEEKY
-1040 AHQNR
+1040 AQQNR

-1059 NIVSKNGH
+1059 NLVSKNGH
-1067 ISQEILGLDS
+1067 ISREIFGLDS
-1077 IANEVDQND
+1077 IATELEQND
-1086 LKISELIQ
+1086 LTISELVQ
-1094 EKEDLMTSLHNKAEE
+1094 EKEDLMTSLHDKSEE
-1109 FAKLTSEVSHLRN
+1109 FAKLTSEVSHLRDK
-1122 NLRTLQDELQLER
+1122 LQDELRLER

-1144 VENLTLQLNEKDDS
+1144 VQNLTFQLNEKDDR
-1158 LLDLERQIA
+1158 LLDLEKQIA

-1174 LASDLEI
+1174 LASELEI

-1191 QHDEHAAKRQEE
+1191 KHDEHAAKLQQE

-1211 GCVRDLASQLNE
+1211 GSVRNLTSQLNE

-1238 VHFRQLASDLELEKS
+1238 VHFRQLASDLEVEKS
-1253 RLDQLLQ
+1253 GLDQLLQ
-1260 QRDEHVI
+1260 QRGEHII
-1267 KLQEEISCLSGLEDS
+1267 KLQEEMSCLSGLEDS

-1287 SQLNEKNDRLLELE
+1287 SQLNEKNDRLLDLE
-1301 NQNAELVH
+1301 KQNAELVH
-1309 FRQLSSELGV
+1309 FRQLASELGV
-1319 EKSRLDQLLQQHDEH
+1319 EKSRVDQLLQQRDEH
-1334 VSKLQEELSCVSG
+1334 VAKLQEELSCVSG

-1362 HDRLLDLEKQN
+1362 HDRLLDLEKQH
-1373 AELVHFRQLSS
+1373 AELVSI
-1384 ELGVEKS
+1384 
-1391 RLDQLLQQHDEHVS
+1391 
-1405 KLQEELSCVSG
+1405 
-1416 LECSV
+1416 
-1421 RDLTSQLNE
+1421 
-1430 KHDRLLDLEKQ
+1430 
-1441 NAELVHFRQLASD
+1441 
-1454 LEVEKSRVDQLLQQ
+1454 
-1468 HDEHVSKLQEELS
+1468 
-1481 CVSGLDDSVQG
+1481 
-1492 LTSQLNEKNEK
+1492 
-1503 LLDLEKQNA
+1503 
-1512 ELVHFRKLAS
+1512 
-1522 ELGVEKS
+1522 
-1529 RVDQL
+1529 
-1534 LQQRD
+1534 
-1539 EHVANLQEELSC
+1539 
-1551 FSGLECSVRD
+1551 
-1561 LTSQLNEKNDR
+1561 
-1572 LLDLEKQNAELVN
+1572 
-1585 FRQLAADFEVE
+1585 RQLAADFEVE
-1596 KCRLDEHVAKLQEDL
+1596 KCRLDQLVLQRDEHVANLQNDL
-1611 SCVSVL
+1611 SCVSGL
-1617 ESSVRDLTSQ
+1617 ESTVRDLTSQ
-1627 LNEKNDKL
+1627 LDEKNEKL

-1651 ASELGIEKSRL
+1651 ASELGTEKSRL
-1662 DHNSQQRNKQIEKLQ
+1662 DHLLLQCSKQMEKLQ
-1677 QEFSYISDLKRH
+1677 LEVSYISDLKRH

-1695 YAIAADVKFTVAMSH
+1695 YAIASDVKLTVAMSH
-1710 CETLDLEFVRQ
+1710 CETLNLELVRQ
-1721 LKSSDRFMAEL
+1721 LKSSDGSTAEL

-1739 QAKLNQCLA
+1739 QANLNQCLA
-1748 SEACSVKENKELLR
+1748 SEACSIKENKELLR
-1762 SLCTVKSDLEA
+1762 SLSSVRSDLEA
-1773 SIAQNYVLSDAKY
+1773 SIAQNNVLSDAKY
-1786 VNTVKLEECK
+1786 VNTVKLEEYKK
-1796 EMEILEDSLL
+1796 EMTILEGSLL

-1821 MLAKAEEELNYLSLS
+1821 ELANAEEELNYLSLC
-1836 KEELEILVIV
+1836 KEELEIMVIV
-1846 LRGKLDEM
+1846 LRGKLDEL
-1854 HPYTILQEKNKDEM
+1854 HPYRILQENNKDEM
-1868 VTLQLQCNEL
+1868 VTLQLQSNKL

-1895 TEEFKNLTIH
+1895 AEEFRNLSIH

-1915 ECLRAHEKRESEGP
+1915 ECLQVREKRESEGP
-1929 PAAMQESLRIVFI
+1929 PVAMQESLRIVFI
-1942 KEQYESKFQELRRQV
+1942 KEQYESKFQELKQQV

-1983 SESLHLKKN
+1983 SEALHLRKN
-1992 EDLALKILALESELQ
+1992 EDLALKILSLESELQ
-2007 SLLSDKREINNY
+2007 SLLSDKREIMKD
-2019 HDRIKAELECAVL
+2019 HDRIKAELECALL

-2042 KLEITLRERAREYS
+2042 KLEITLQERAREYS

-2063 LTREQLMNVTS
+2063 STREELMNVTS
-2074 SIVSRR
+2074 SVVSKR
-2080 ENGQIGKVELAP
+2080 ENGQMNKVELAP

-2104 PREVSSDAWNVKETT
+2104 PREDSSDAWNVKETT
-2119 LFMDDRNEES
+2119 LFMDDRSEES
-2129 SSPVKLLLTPDAT
+2129 SSPVKLLLSPDAASVGVHAT
-2142 TGEVPVE
+2142 TGDAPLE

-2155 NGRHIDFSNEQF
+2155 NGRHMDFSSEQF

-2189 NSLFPED
+2189 NSLIPED
-2196 HYSDPGFEVLQSKL
+2196 HYSDQGFEIFQSEL
-2210 VRLHKANEE
+2210 VQLHKANEE

-2252 AKNKSSMFQSS
+2252 AKNKPSMFQSS

-2289 EIKEKHV
+2289 EIKEKQV
-2296 AKENELKEMHDRYS
+2296 AKENELREMHDRYS

-2328 TLKHVR
+2328 TLKNVR
-2334 TSRTK
+2334 ASRTK
-2339 LMQLNRSSSS
+2339 LMQLNHSSSS
-2349 IVDNPS
+2349 IIDSPS

>member
-43 DSGKPIAKTTKAN
+43 DSGKTIAKTTKAN
-56 VRNGTCKWDDPIYET
+56 VRNGTCKWADPIYET

-79 NKQFD
+79 TKQFD
-84 EKLYKLVVAMGSSR
+84 EKLYKLVVSMGSSR
-98 SSVLGE
+98 SSILGE

-132 ILHPHDISYE
+132 ILH
-142 QVTEGAFACREFE
+142 VTVQLLTSKTGFREFE
-155 QQRELRERGLQSGYE
+155 QQREHRERGLQSGE
-170 NKHDDSVTGK
+170 NKNDDPVTGK
-180 VLLSGETAHDH
+180 VLFSGETGHDH

-215 ELNEEYA
+215 ELNEYA

-231 SNTSESLYTEK
+231 SNTSESLYAEK

-250 TDSQGLQSEKGNKSN
+250 TDSQGMQSEKGNKSDS
-265 NQAMA
+265 QAMA
-270 HSSSSVHGW
+270 QSSSSVHGW

-290 IAYEENN
+290 ISYEENN
-297 RLRASLELAESSIF
+297 RLRASLEMAESSIF

-318 TLQSQANEL
+318 TLQSQANQL

-340 EVCSY
+340 EISSS
-345 EELSKEVSVLKSECS
+345 EELAKEVSVLQSECS
-360 NFKDS
+360 NFKDC

-372 KSSCQNHGG
+372 KSSCQNHGDEG
-381 ESCVADSGRLVQ
+381 CGADSGRLIQ
-393 DLQLRWMRGI
+393 DPQLRWMKGI

-439 VQEVKLGASEEMS
+439 VQEVKLGARDEMS
-452 LLNKVTSADVK
+452 LLNKVTSVDVK
-463 ETRATDLPNIEQPLP
+463 ETRATDLPNTELPLP

-496 GIAPLVSQGTDS
+496 GIPPLVSQGTDS

-577 TISSSKAE
+577 TLSSSKAE
-585 MELMQQD
+585 LELLQQD
-592 MSQRLLQLADE
+592 MSQRVLQLADE
-603 RRDLDTLNK
+603 RRDLDALNK

-618 ATSEAALKRTR
+618 ATSEAALKRAR

-648 QVVAM
+648 QVVSM

-666 EPSQSQFLGYSD
+666 EPSQSQFLGYAD
-678 VVHNLEELDNTE
+678 VVQNLEEYDNTE
-690 QLPLQ
+690 QLQ
-695 DQHVIARKL
+695 SKDQHVIARKL
-704 TLSGDVLTDDLK
+704 TLGGDVLTDDLK

-725 YRKVEEELGDMD
+725 YRKVEEELGEMH

-743 DIFSSVLL
+743 DIFSRVLL
-751 ETVIEANANAGMMKR
+751 ETVFEANANADMMKR
-766 DMNELAQQL
+766 DMYELAQHL
-775 EASNLKKEQ
+775 EASNLNKEQ
-784 MVIRLRA
+784 MAIRLQA
-791 GLEDI
+791 ALEDVH
-796 RILHEEKESC
+796 ILHEEKASC

-821 AELVSLSTA
+821 AELASLSKA
-830 NCLLTDKVM
+830 NCLLSEKVM

-849 ETQNRYEACVEE
+849 ETQNRYEACVGE
-861 NIALSTSLKQEL
+861 NVALSTSLKQEL

-878 LQDEISLLKDDLLT
+878 LQDELSHLKDDLLT

-902 SNENLHEDIRFVQ
+902 SNENLHEDISFVQ
-915 GKLAGMLASY
+915 GKLAGMLVSY

-937 HELEFRDIRGL
+937 HEMDLRDIRGL
-948 TMQLEEVQYSVCSK
+948 TIQLEEVQYSLSSK

-977 SVAEVSLTASR
+977 SVAEVSLKASR
-988 SEIIAV
+988 SEIICM
-994 KQKFKNNTEIMVA
+994 KQKYKKDIQSMVA

-1026 TNKLHLNTEVEEKF
+1026 TNKLHLNSEVEEKY
-1040 AHQNR
+1040 AQQNR

-1059 NIVSKNGH
+1059 NLVSKNGH
-1067 ISQEILGLDS
+1067 ISREIFGLDS
-1077 IANEVDQND
+1077 IANELDQND
-1086 LKISELIQ
+1086 LTISELVQ
-1094 EKEDLMTSLHNKAEE
+1094 EKEDLMTSLHDKSEE
-1109 FAKLTSEVSHLRN
+1109 FAKLTSEVSHLRDK
-1122 NLRTLQDELQLER
+1122 LQDELQLER

-1144 VENLTLQLNEKDDS
+1144 VQNLTLQLNQKDDR
-1158 LLDLERQIA
+1158 LLDLEKQIA

-1174 LASDLEI
+1174 LASELEI

-1191 QHDEHAAKRQEE
+1191 QHDEHAAQLQEE

-1211 GCVRDLASQLNE
+1211 GSVRDLTSQLNE

-1238 VHFRQLASDLELEKS
+1238 VHFRQLASDLEVEKS

-1260 QRDEHVI
+1260 QRGEHI
-1267 KLQEEISCLSGLEDS
+1267 TKLQEEMSCLSGLEDS

-1287 SQLNEKNDRLLELE
+1287 SQLNEKNDRLLDLE
-1301 NQNAELVH
+1301 KQNAELSELVH
-1309 FRQLSSELGV
+1309 FRQLASELGV
-1319 EKSRLDQLLQQHDEH
+1319 EKSRVDQLLQQRDEH
-1334 VSKLQEELSCVSG
+1334 VAKLQEELSRFSG

-1362 HDRLLDLEKQN
+1362 HDRLLDLEKQH
-1373 AELVHFRQLSS
+1373 AELVSFRQLAADF
-1384 ELGVEKS
+1384 EVEKC
-1391 RLDQLLQQHDEHVS
+1391 RLDQLVLQRDEHVA
-1405 KLQEELSCVSG
+1405 KLQNDLSCVSG
-1416 LECSV
+1416 LESSV
-1421 RDLTSQLNE
+1421 RD
-1430 KHDRLLDLEKQ
+1430 
-1441 NAELVHFRQLASD
+1441 
-1454 LEVEKSRVDQLLQQ
+1454 
-1468 HDEHVSKLQEELS
+1468 
-1481 CVSGLDDSVQG
+1481 

-1512 ELVHFRKLAS
+1512 
-1522 ELGVEKS
+1522 
-1529 RVDQL
+1529 
-1534 LQQRD
+1534 
-1539 EHVANLQEELSC
+1539 
-1551 FSGLECSVRD
+1551 
-1561 LTSQLNEKNDR
+1561 
-1572 LLDLEKQNAELVN
+1572 
-1585 FRQLAADFEVE
+1585 
-1596 KCRLDEHVAKLQEDL
+1596 
-1611 SCVSVL
+1611 
-1617 ESSVRDLTSQ
+1617 
-1627 LNEKNDKL
+1627 
-1635 LDLEKQNADLV
+1635 DLV

-1651 ASELGIEKSRL
+1651 ALELGMEKSRL
-1662 DHNSQQRNKQIEKLQ
+1662 DNLLQQRSKQMEKLQ
-1677 QEFSYISDLKRH
+1677 LEVSYISDLRRY

-1695 YAIAADVKFTVAMSH
+1695 YAIASDVKFTVAMSH
-1710 CETLDLEFVRQ
+1710 CETLNLEFVRQ
-1721 LKSSDRFMAEL
+1721 VKSSDGSTAEL

-1739 QAKLNQCLA
+1739 QANLNQCLA
-1748 SEACSVKENKELLR
+1748 NESCSIKENNELLQ
-1762 SLCTVKSDLEA
+1762 SLSSVRSDLEA
-1773 SIAQNYVLSDAKY
+1773 SIAQNNVLSDAKY
-1786 VNTVKLEECK
+1786 VNTVKLEEYKK
-1796 EMEILEDSLL
+1796 EMTILEDSLL
-1806 ETNNHHALEVEKLKN
+1806 ENNNHHALEVEKLKN
-1821 MLAKAEEELNYLSLS
+1821 ELANAEEELNYLSLS
-1836 KEELEILVIV
+1836 KEELEIMVIV
-1846 LRGKLDEM
+1846 LRGKLDEL
-1854 HPYTILQEKNKDEM
+1854 HPHTILQENNKDEM
-1868 VTLQLQCNEL
+1868 VTLQSQCDKL

-1895 TEEFKNLTIH
+1895 TEEFKNLSIH

-1915 ECLRAHEKRESEGP
+1915 ECLQVREKRESEGP
-1929 PAAMQESLRIVFI
+1929 PVAMQESLRIVFI
-1942 KEQYESKFQELRRQV
+1942 KEQYESKFQELKQQV

-1983 SESLHLKKN
+1983 SEALHLRKN
-1992 EDLALKILALESELQ
+1992 EDLALKILSLESELQ
-2007 SLLSDKREINNY
+2007 SLLSDKREIVKD
-2019 HDRIKAELECAVL
+2019 HDRIKAELECALL

-2042 KLEITLRERAREYS
+2042 KLEITLQERAREYS

-2063 LTREQLMNVTS
+2063 STREELMNVTS
-2074 SIVSRR
+2074 SVVSKR
-2080 ENGQIGKVELAP
+2080 ENGQMSKVELAP
-2092 NETNVNPSPDAT
+2092 NETNVNASPDAT
-2104 PREVSSDAWNVKETT
+2104 PREDSSDAWNVKETT
-2119 LFMDDRNEES
+2119 LFMDDRSEES
-2129 SSPVKLLLTPDAT
+2129 SSPVKLLLSPDAASVGVHAT
-2142 TGEVPVE
+2142 TGDAPQE

-2155 NGRHIDFSNEQF
+2155 NGRHIDFSSEQF
-2167 GSRNLRSSM
+2167 ASRNLRSSM

-2189 NSLFPED
+2189 NSLIPED
-2196 HYSDPGFEVLQSKL
+2196 HYSDQGFEIFQSEL
-2210 VRLHKANEE
+2210 VQLHKANEE

-2228 DIASTGNALERVL
+2228 DTATTGNALERVL

-2252 AKNKSSMFQSS
+2252 AKNKQSMFQSS

-2289 EIKEKHV
+2289 EIKEKQV
-2296 AKENELKEMHDRYS
+2296 AKENELREMHDRYS

-2328 TLKHVR
+2328 TLKNVR
-2334 TSRTK
+2334 ASRTK
-2339 LMQLNRSSSS
+2339 LIQLNRSSSS
-2349 IVDNPS
+2349 IVDSPS

>member
-37 ISFSPA
+37 ISFIPA
-43 DSGKPIAKTTKAN
+43 DSGKTIAKTTKAT
-56 VRNGTCKWDDPIYET
+56 VRNGTCKWGDPIYET

-98 SSVLGE
+98 SSILGE

-132 ILHPHDISYE
+132 VLH
-142 QVTEGAFACREFE
+142 VTVQLLTSKTGFREFE
-155 QQRELRERGLQSGYE
+155 QQREHRERGLQSGYE

-180 VLLSGETAHDH
+180 VIFSGETGHDH
-191 IDKVSSRVRFRPEA
+191 IDKVSSRVRFRPDA

-215 ELNEEYA
+215 ERNEEYA

-231 SNTSESLYTEK
+231 SNTSESLYAEK

-250 TDSQGLQSEKGNKSN
+250 TDSQGLQSEKGNKSD

-270 HSSSSVHGW
+270 QSSSSVHGW

-311 ELKLEVS
+311 DLKLEVS
-318 TLQSQANEL
+318 ALQSQANEF

-340 EVCSY
+340 EISSS
-345 EELSKEVSVLKSECS
+345 EELAKEVSVLKSECS

-372 KSSCQNHGG
+372 KSSCQNDGG
-381 ESCVADSGRLVQ
+381 ESCVADSGSLVQ
-393 DLQLRWMRGI
+393 DLQLRWMKGI

-439 VQEVKLGASEEMS
+439 VQEVKLGARDEMS
-452 LLNKVTSADVK
+452 LLNKVTSVDVK
-463 ETRATDLPNIEQPLP
+463 ETRVTELPNINLPLP

-496 GIAPLVSQGTDS
+496 GIPPLVSQGNDC
-508 TVAIDAMKA
+508 TVAVDAMKA

-532 RENLLRK
+532 RETLVRK

-585 MELMQQD
+585 TELMRQD

-618 ATSEAALKRTR
+618 ATSEAALKRAR

-648 QVVAM
+648 QVVSM

-678 VVHNLEELDNTE
+678 VVQNLEEFDNIE
-690 QLPLQ
+690 QLPSQ
-695 DQHVIARKL
+695 DQHVTARKL

-725 YRKVEEELGDMD
+725 YRKVEEELGDMH

-743 DIFSSVLL
+743 DIFSRVLL
-751 ETVIEANANAGMMKR
+751 ETVIEANASAGMMKR
-766 DMNELAQQL
+766 GMNELAQQL
-775 EASNLKKEQ
+775 EALNLNKEQ

-791 GLEDI
+791 ALEDVH
-796 RILHEEKESC
+796 ILHKEKESC
-806 ILRCSDLVLQNQSLE
+806 ILRCSDLVLHNQSLE
-821 AELVSLSTA
+821 AELAILSKE
-830 NCLLTDKVM
+830 NCILTEKVM
-839 ELEAIMVQHT
+839 DLEAIKVQHT

-861 NIALSTSLKQEL
+861 NVALSTSLKQEL
-873 LNNSR
+873 TNNSM

-892 VRANSEDLAS
+892 AKANSEDLAS
-902 SNENLHEDIRFVQ
+902 SNENLHEDISFVQ
-915 GKLAGMLASY
+915 GKLTGMLVSY
-925 EKELSLLCNSSS
+925 EKELSLLCDSSC

-962 ILHLMQEKQNLESEK
+962 ILQLMQEKQNLEREK
-977 SVAEVSLTASR
+977 SVAEMSLNASR
-988 SEIIAV
+988 SEIISV
-994 KQKFKNNTEIMVA
+994 KQKCKNDIQSMVA

-1026 TNKLHLNTEVEEKF
+1026 TNKLHLNSEVEEKY
-1040 AHQNR
+1040 AQQNR

-1050 LAAFEVELQ
+1050 LASFEVELQ
-1059 NIVSKNGH
+1059 NLVSKNGH

-1077 IANEVDQND
+1077 IANELEQND
-1086 LKISELIQ
+1086 S
-1094 EKEDLMTSLHNKAEE
+1094 E
-1109 FAKLTSEVSHLRN
+1109 FAKLTSEVSLLRD
-1122 NLRTLQDELQLER
+1122 NLRTLQDKLQLER
-1135 GLKDKLEGS
+1135 DLKDKLEGS
-1144 VENLTLQLNEKDDS
+1144 VQNLTLQLNEKGDRIV
-1158 LLDLERQIA
+1158 DLEKQIA
-1167 ELVHFRQ
+1167 EMVHFRQ
-1174 LASDLEI
+1174 LASDLES
-1181 EKSRLSHLLQ
+1181 EKYRLSHLLQ
-1191 QHDEHAAKRQEE
+1191 QRDGHAAKLQEE

-1211 GCVRDLASQLNE
+1211 GSVRDLASQLNE

-1238 VHFRQLASDLELEKS
+1238 VHFRQLASDLEVENS

-1260 QRDEHVI
+1260 QRDERVI
-1267 KLQEEISCLSGLEDS
+1267 KLQEEMSYLSGLEESVKGLTSQLDEKNDRLVDLEKQNAELGHFMQLASELGVEKSRVDQLLLQRDEHVAKLQEEMSRLSGLEDL

-1287 SQLNEKNDRLLELE
+1287 SQLSEKHERLLDLEKQNAELEHFRQLASELGVEKSRVDQLLQQRDEHVTKLQEELSCISGLEGSVQELTAQLNEKNERLLNLE
-1301 NQNAELVH
+1301 KQNAELVH
-1309 FRQLSSELGV
+1309 FRQLASELGV
-1319 EKSRLDQLLQQHDEH
+1319 EKSRVDQLLQQRDEH
-1334 VSKLQEELSCVSG
+1334 VAKLQEELSCVSG

-1373 AELVHFRQLSS
+1373 AELVNFKQLAADF
-1384 ELGVEKS
+1384 EMEKCK
-1391 RLDQLLQQHDEHVS
+1391 LDLLVQQRDEHVA
-1405 KLQEELSCVSG
+1405 KLQEDLSCVSG
-1416 LECSV
+1416 LES
-1421 RDLTSQLNE
+1421 
-1430 KHDRLLDLEKQ
+1430 
-1441 NAELVHFRQLASD
+1441 
-1454 LEVEKSRVDQLLQQ
+1454 
-1468 HDEHVSKLQEELS
+1468 
-1481 CVSGLDDSVQG
+1481 
-1492 LTSQLNEKNEK
+1492 
-1503 LLDLEKQNA
+1503 
-1512 ELVHFRKLAS
+1512 
-1522 ELGVEKS
+1522 
-1529 RVDQL
+1529 
-1534 LQQRD
+1534 
-1539 EHVANLQEELSC
+1539 
-1551 FSGLECSVRD
+1551 SVRD

-1572 LLDLEKQNAELVN
+1572 LLDLEK
-1585 FRQLAADFEVE
+1585 
-1596 KCRLDEHVAKLQEDL
+1596 K
-1611 SCVSVL
+1611 
-1617 ESSVRDLTSQ
+1617 
-1627 LNEKNDKL
+1627 
-1635 LDLEKQNADLV
+1635 NADLV

-1651 ASELGIEKSRL
+1651 ASDLGMEKSRL
-1662 DHNSQQRNKQIEKLQ
+1662 DHHLQQRNKKMEKLQ
-1677 QEFSYISDLKRH
+1677 QEL
-1689 MLEIQE
+1689 LEIQE
-1695 YAIAADVKFTVAMSH
+1695 YAIASDVKFTVAMSR
-1710 CETLDLEFVRQ
+1710 CETLDLEPVRQ
-1721 LKSSDRFMAEL
+1721 LKSSGGSTAEL
-1732 QKRCHDL
+1732 QNRCHDL

-1748 SEACSVKENKELLR
+1748 REASSIKENKELER
-1762 SLCTVKSDLEA
+1762 SLCAVRSDLEA
-1773 SIAQNYVLSDAKY
+1773 SIAQNNVLSDAKY
-1786 VNTVKLEECK
+1786 VNTVKLEEYKK
-1796 EMEILEDSLL
+1796 EIAILEDSLL
-1806 ETNNHHALEVEKLKN
+1806 KTNNCHALEVEKLN
-1821 MLAKAEEELNYLSLS
+1821 NVLATTEEELNYLLLS
-1836 KEELEILVIV
+1836 KEELEIMVIV
-1846 LRGKLDEM
+1846 LRGKVDEL
-1854 HPYTILQEKNKDEM
+1854 HPYTILQEKKKDEM
-1868 VTLQLQCNEL
+1868 ITLQLQCNEL
-1878 THKCNE
+1878 THRCNK

-1895 TEEFKNLTIH
+1895 TEEFKNLSIH

-1915 ECLRAHEKRESEGP
+1915 ECLRAREKRESEGP
-1929 PAAMQESLRIVFI
+1929 PVAMQESLRIVFI
-1942 KEQYESKFQELRRQV
+1942 KEQYESKFQDLRQQV
-1957 SISKKHGEDMLLKLQ
+1957 SMSKKHGEDMLLKLQ

-1983 SESLHLKKN
+1983 SEALHLKKN
-1992 EDLALKILALESELQ
+1992 EDLAFKILALESELQ
-2007 SLLSDKREINNY
+2007 SLLSDKREINND

-2063 LTREQLMNVTS
+2063 STREQLMNVTS
-2074 SIVSRR
+2074 SIVSKR
-2080 ENGQIGKVELAP
+2080 ENGQMGKVELAP
-2092 NETNVNPSPDAT
+2092 NEINANPSPDAT
-2104 PREVSSDAWNVKETT
+2104 PQKDSSDAWNVKETT
-2119 LFMDDRNEES
+2119 LFMDDRSEKS
-2129 SSPVKLLLTPDAT
+2129 SSPLKLLLTPDAASVT
-2142 TGEVPVE
+2142 E

-2155 NGRHIDFSNEQF
+2155 NGRHIDFSSEQF

-2176 EHLHEELERMKRE
+2176 EQLHEELERMKRE
-2189 NSLFPED
+2189 NSLIPEE
-2196 HYSDPGFEVLQSKL
+2196 HYSDPDFEVLQSEL
-2210 VRLHKANEE
+2210 VQLHKANEE

-2252 AKNKSSMFQSS
+2252 AKNKPSMFQSS
-2263 FLKQHSDDEAI
+2263 FLKQHCDDEAI

-2296 AKENELKEMHDRYS
+2296 AKENELREMHDRYS

-2328 TLKHVR
+2328 TLKNVR
-2334 TSRTK
+2334 SSRTK
-2339 LMQLNRSSSS
+2339 LMQLNHSSSS
-2349 IVDNPS
+2349 IVDSPS

>member
-43 DSGKPIAKTTKAN
+43 DSGKTIAKTTKAN
-56 VRNGTCKWDDPIYET
+56 VRNGTCKWADPIYET

-79 NKQFD
+79 TKQFD
-84 EKLYKLVVAMGSSR
+84 EKLYKLVVSMGSSR
-98 SSVLGE
+98 SSILGE

-132 ILHPHDISYE
+132 ILH
-142 QVTEGAFACREFE
+142 VTVQLLTSKTGFREFE
-155 QQRELRERGLQSGYE
+155 QQREHRERGLQSGE
-170 NKHDDSVTGK
+170 NKNDDPVTGK
-180 VLLSGETAHDH
+180 VLFSGETGHDH

-215 ELNEEYA
+215 ELNEYA

-231 SNTSESLYTEK
+231 SNTSESLYAEK

-250 TDSQGLQSEKGNKSN
+250 TDSQGMQSEKGNKSDS
-265 NQAMA
+265 QAMA
-270 HSSSSVHGW
+270 QSSSSVHGW

-297 RLRASLELAESSIF
+297 RLRAGLELAESSIL

-340 EVCSY
+340 EISSS
-345 EELSKEVSVLKSECS
+345 EELAKEVSVLKSECS
-360 NFKDS
+360 NFKDC

-372 KSSCQNHGG
+372 KSSCQNLGG
-381 ESCVADSGRLVQ
+381 ESCGADSGLLVQ
-393 DLQLRWMRGI
+393 DLQLRWMKGI

-439 VQEVKLGASEEMS
+439 VQEVKLGARDEMS
-452 LLNKVTSADVK
+452 LLNKVTSVDVK
-463 ETRATDLPNIEQPLP
+463 ETRAMDLPNIELPLP

-496 GIAPLVSQGTDS
+496 GISPLVSQGTDS

-585 MELMQQD
+585 MELIQQD
-592 MSQRLLQLADE
+592 MSQRVLQLADE
-603 RRDLDTLNK
+603 RRDLDALNK

-618 ATSEAALKRTR
+618 TTSEAALKRAR

-648 QVVAM
+648 QVVSM

-666 EPSQSQFLGYSD
+666 EPSQSQFLGYAD
-678 VVHNLEELDNTE
+678 VVQNLKEYDNTE
-690 QLPLQ
+690 QLRSK

-725 YRKVEEELGDMD
+725 YMKVEEELGEMH

-743 DIFSSVLL
+743 DIFSRVLL
-751 ETVIEANANAGMMKR
+751 ETVFEANANAGMMKR
-766 DMNELAQQL
+766 DMYELAQHL
-775 EASNLKKEQ
+775 EASNFNKEQ
-784 MVIRLRA
+784 MAIRLQA
-791 GLEDI
+791 SLEDVH
-796 RILHEEKESC
+796 ILHEEKASC

-821 AELVSLSTA
+821 AELVSLSKA
-830 NCLLTDKVM
+830 NCLLTEKVM
-839 ELEAIMVQHT
+839 ELEAIMVQHA

-892 VRANSEDLAS
+892 VRANSDDLAS
-902 SNENLHEDIRFVQ
+902 SNENLHEDISFVQ
-915 GKLAGMLASY
+915 GKLAGMLVSY

-937 HELEFRDIRGL
+937 HELELRDIRGL
-948 TMQLEEVQYSVCSK
+948 TMQLEEVQYSLSSK

-977 SVAEVSLTASR
+977 SVAEVSLNASR
-988 SEIIAV
+988 SEIICV
-994 KQKFKNNTEIMVA
+994 KQKYKKDIQSMVA

-1026 TNKLHLNTEVEEKF
+1026 TNKLHLNSEVEEKY
-1040 AHQNR
+1040 AQQNR

-1059 NIVSKNGH
+1059 NLVSKNGH
-1067 ISQEILGLDS
+1067 ISREIFGLDS
-1077 IANEVDQND
+1077 IATELEQND
-1086 LKISELIQ
+1086 LTISELVQ
-1094 EKEDLMTSLHNKAEE
+1094 EKEDLMTSLHDKSEE
-1109 FAKLTSEVSHLRN
+1109 FAKLTSEVSHLRDK
-1122 NLRTLQDELQLER
+1122 LQDELQLER

-1144 VENLTLQLNEKDDS
+1144 VQNLTLQLNEKNDR
-1158 LLDLERQIA
+1158 LLDLEKQIA

-1174 LASDLEI
+1174 LASEFEI
-1181 EKSRLSHLLQ
+1181 EKSRLSHLFQ
-1191 QHDEHAAKRQEE
+1191 KHEEHAAKLQQE

-1211 GCVRDLASQLNE
+1211 GSVRDLTSQLNE
-1223 KHDRLLDLEKQNAEM
+1223 KHDKLLDLEKQNAEM
-1238 VHFRQLASDLELEKS
+1238 VHFRQLASDLEVEKS

-1260 QRDEHVI
+1260 QRGEHII
-1267 KLQEEISCLSGLEDS
+1267 KLQEEMSCLSGLEDS

-1287 SQLNEKNDRLLELE
+1287 SQLNEKNDRLLDLE
-1301 NQNAELVH
+1301 KQNAELVH
-1309 FRQLSSELGV
+1309 FRQLASELGV
-1319 EKSRLDQLLQQHDEH
+1319 EKSRVDQLLQQRDEH
-1334 VSKLQEELSCVSG
+1334 VAKLQEELSCVSG

-1362 HDRLLDLEKQN
+1362 HDRLLDLEKQH
-1373 AELVHFRQLSS
+1373 AELVS
-1384 ELGVEKS
+1384 
-1391 RLDQLLQQHDEHVS
+1391 
-1405 KLQEELSCVSG
+1405 
-1416 LECSV
+1416 
-1421 RDLTSQLNE
+1421 
-1430 KHDRLLDLEKQ
+1430 
-1441 NAELVHFRQLASD
+1441 
-1454 LEVEKSRVDQLLQQ
+1454 
-1468 HDEHVSKLQEELS
+1468 
-1481 CVSGLDDSVQG
+1481 
-1492 LTSQLNEKNEK
+1492 
-1503 LLDLEKQNA
+1503 
-1512 ELVHFRKLAS
+1512 
-1522 ELGVEKS
+1522 
-1529 RVDQL
+1529 
-1534 LQQRD
+1534 
-1539 EHVANLQEELSC
+1539 
-1551 FSGLECSVRD
+1551 
-1561 LTSQLNEKNDR
+1561 
-1572 LLDLEKQNAELVN
+1572 

-1596 KCRLDEHVAKLQEDL
+1596 KCRLDQLVLQRDEHVANLQNDL
-1611 SCVSVL
+1611 SCVSGL

-1627 LNEKNDKL
+1627 LDEKNEKL

-1651 ASELGIEKSRL
+1651 ASELGTENSRL
-1662 DHNSQQRNKQIEKLQ
+1662 DHLLLQRSKQMEKLQ
-1677 QEFSYISDLKRH
+1677 LEVSYISDLKRH

-1695 YAIAADVKFTVAMSH
+1695 YAISSDVKLTVAMSH
-1710 CETLDLEFVRQ
+1710 CETLNLELVRQ
-1721 LKSSDRFMAEL
+1721 LKSSDGSTAEL

-1739 QAKLNQCLA
+1739 QANLNQCLA
-1748 SEACSVKENKELLR
+1748 SEACSIKENKELLR
-1762 SLCTVKSDLEA
+1762 SLSSVRSDLEA
-1773 SIAQNYVLSDAKY
+1773 SIAQNNVVSDAKY
-1786 VNTVKLEECK
+1786 VNTVKLEEYKK
-1796 EMEILEDSLL
+1796 EMTILEDSLL

-1821 MLAKAEEELNYLSLS
+1821 ELANAEEELNYLSLC
-1836 KEELEILVIV
+1836 KEELEIMVIV
-1846 LRGKLDEM
+1846 LRGKLDEL
-1854 HPYTILQEKNKDEM
+1854 HPYRILQENNKDEM
-1868 VTLQLQCNEL
+1868 VTLQM
-1878 THKCNE
+1878 KCNE

-1895 TEEFKNLTIH
+1895 TEEFRNLSIH
-1905 LKELKDKADA
+1905 LKELKDKAYA
-1915 ECLRAHEKRESEGP
+1915 ECLQVREKRESEGP
-1929 PAAMQESLRIVFI
+1929 PVAMQESLRIVFI
-1942 KEQYESKFQELRRQV
+1942 KEQYESKFQELKQQV

-1983 SESLHLKKN
+1983 SEALHLRKN
-1992 EDLALKILALESELQ
+1992 EDLALKILSLESELQ
-2007 SLLSDKREINNY
+2007 SLLSDKREIMKD
-2019 HDRIKAELECAVL
+2019 HDRIKAELECALL

-2042 KLEITLRERAREYS
+2042 KLEITLQERAREYS

-2063 LTREQLMNVTS
+2063 STREDLMNVTS
-2074 SIVSRR
+2074 SVVSKR
-2080 ENGQIGKVELAP
+2080 ENGQMSKVELAP

-2104 PREVSSDAWNVKETT
+2104 PREDSSDAWNVKETT
-2119 LFMDDRNEES
+2119 LLMDDRSEES
-2129 SSPVKLLLTPDAT
+2129 SSPVKLLLSPDAASVGVHAT
-2142 TGEVPVE
+2142 TGDAPLE

-2155 NGRHIDFSNEQF
+2155 NGRHIDFSSEQF

-2189 NSLFPED
+2189 NSLIPDD
-2196 HYSDPGFEVLQSKL
+2196 HYSNQGFEIFQSEL
-2210 VRLHKANEE
+2210 VQLHKANEE

-2252 AKNKSSMFQSS
+2252 AKNKPSMFQSS

-2289 EIKEKHV
+2289 EIKEKQV
-2296 AKENELKEMHDRYS
+2296 AKENELREMHDRYS

-2328 TLKHVR
+2328 TLKNVR
-2334 TSRTK
+2334 ASRTK

-2349 IVDNPS
+2349 IVDSPS

>member
-27 IPQTGWDKLF
+27 TPQTGWDKLF

-43 DSGKPIAKTTKAN
+43 DSGKTIAKTTKAN
-56 VRNGTCKWDDPIYET
+56 VRNGTCKWADPIYET

-79 NKQFD
+79 TKQFD
-84 EKLYKLVVAMGSSR
+84 EKLYKLVVSMGSSR
-98 SSVLGE
+98 SSILGE
-104 ATINLA
+104 ATIDLA

-132 ILHPHDISYE
+132 ILH
-142 QVTEGAFACREFE
+142 VTVQLLTSKTGFREFE
-155 QQRELRERGLQSGYE
+155 QQREHRERGLQSGE
-170 NKHDDSVTGK
+170 NKNDDPVTGK
-180 VLLSGETAHDH
+180 VLFSGETGHDH

-215 ELNEEYA
+215 ELNEYA

-231 SNTSESLYTEK
+231 SNTSESLYAEK

-250 TDSQGLQSEKGNKSN
+250 TDSQGMQSEKGNKSDS
-265 NQAMA
+265 QAMA
-270 HSSSSVHGW
+270 QSSSSVHGW

-297 RLRASLELAESSIF
+297 RLRASLELAESSIL

-340 EVCSY
+340 EISSS
-345 EELSKEVSVLKSECS
+345 EELAKEVSVLKSECS
-360 NFKDS
+360 NFKDC

-381 ESCVADSGRLVQ
+381 ESCGADSGHLVQ
-393 DLQLRWMRGI
+393 DLQLRWMKGI

-439 VQEVKLGASEEMS
+439 VQEVKLGARDEMS
-452 LLNKVTSADVK
+452 LLNKVTSVDVK
-463 ETRATDLPNIEQPLP
+463 ETRATDLPNIELPLP

-496 GIAPLVSQGTDS
+496 GIPPLVSQGTDS

-592 MSQRLLQLADE
+592 MSQRVLQLADE
-603 RRDLDTLNK
+603 RRDLDALNK

-618 ATSEAALKRTR
+618 ATSEAALKRAR

-648 QVVAM
+648 QVVSM

-666 EPSQSQFLGYSD
+666 EPSQSQFLGYAD
-678 VVHNLEELDNTE
+678 VVQNLEEYDNTE
-690 QLPLQ
+690 QLRSK

-704 TLSGDVLTDDLK
+704 TLNGDVLTDDLK

-725 YRKVEEELGDMD
+725 YRKVEEELGEMH

-743 DIFSSVLL
+743 DIFSRVLL
-751 ETVIEANANAGMMKR
+751 ETVFEANANAGMMKR
-766 DMNELAQQL
+766 DMYELAQHL
-775 EASNLKKEQ
+775 EASNFNKEQ
-784 MVIRLRA
+784 MAIRLQA
-791 GLEDI
+791 ALEDVH
-796 RILHEEKESC
+796 ILHEEKASC

-821 AELVSLSTA
+821 AELVSLSKA
-830 NCLLTDKVM
+830 NCLLTEKIM

-849 ETQNRYEACVEE
+849 EAQNRYEACVEE

-892 VRANSEDLAS
+892 VRANSEGLAS
-902 SNENLHEDIRFVQ
+902 SNENLHEDISFVQ
-915 GKLAGMLASY
+915 GKLAGMLVSY

-937 HELEFRDIRGL
+937 HELELRDIRGL
-948 TMQLEEVQYSVCSK
+948 TMQLEEVQYSVSSK

-977 SVAEVSLTASR
+977 SVAEVSLNAIR
-988 SEIIAV
+988 SEIICM
-994 KQKFKNNTEIMVA
+994 KQKYKKDIQSMVA

-1026 TNKLHLNTEVEEKF
+1026 TNKLHLNSEVEEKY
-1040 AHQNR
+1040 AQQNR

-1059 NIVSKNGH
+1059 NLVSKNGD
-1067 ISQEILGLDS
+1067 ISREIFGLDS
-1077 IANEVDQND
+1077 IATELEQND
-1086 LKISELIQ
+1086 LTISELVQ
-1094 EKEDLMTSLHNKAEE
+1094 EKEDLMTSLHDKSEE
-1109 FAKLTSEVSHLRN
+1109 FAKLTSEVSHLRDK
-1122 NLRTLQDELQLER
+1122 LQDELQLER
-1135 GLKDKLEGS
+1135 SLKDKLEGS
-1144 VENLTLQLNEKDDS
+1144 VQNLTLQLNEKDDR
-1158 LLDLERQIA
+1158 LLDLEKQIA

-1174 LASDLEI
+1174 LASELEI

-1191 QHDEHAAKRQEE
+1191 KHDEHAAKLQQE

-1211 GCVRDLASQLNE
+1211 GSVRDLTSQLNE
-1223 KHDRLLDLEKQNAEM
+1223 THDRLLDLEKQNAEM
-1238 VHFRQLASDLELEKS
+1238 VHFRQLASDLEVEKS
-1253 RLDQLLQ
+1253 RHDQLLQ
-1260 QRDEHVI
+1260 QRGEHII
-1267 KLQEEISCLSGLEDS
+1267 KLQEEMSCISGLEDS
-1282 VQGLT
+1282 VLGLT
-1287 SQLNEKNDRLLELE
+1287 SQLNEKNDRLLDLE
-1301 NQNAELVH
+1301 KQNAELSELVH
-1309 FRQLSSELGV
+1309 FRQLASELGV
-1319 EKSRLDQLLQQHDEH
+1319 EKSRVDQLLQQRDEH
-1334 VSKLQEELSCVSG
+1334 VAKLQEELSCVSG

-1362 HDRLLDLEKQN
+1362 HDRLLDLEKQH
-1373 AELVHFRQLSS
+1373 AELVS
-1384 ELGVEKS
+1384 
-1391 RLDQLLQQHDEHVS
+1391 
-1405 KLQEELSCVSG
+1405 
-1416 LECSV
+1416 
-1421 RDLTSQLNE
+1421 
-1430 KHDRLLDLEKQ
+1430 
-1441 NAELVHFRQLASD
+1441 
-1454 LEVEKSRVDQLLQQ
+1454 
-1468 HDEHVSKLQEELS
+1468 
-1481 CVSGLDDSVQG
+1481 
-1492 LTSQLNEKNEK
+1492 
-1503 LLDLEKQNA
+1503 
-1512 ELVHFRKLAS
+1512 
-1522 ELGVEKS
+1522 
-1529 RVDQL
+1529 
-1534 LQQRD
+1534 
-1539 EHVANLQEELSC
+1539 
-1551 FSGLECSVRD
+1551 
-1561 LTSQLNEKNDR
+1561 
-1572 LLDLEKQNAELVN
+1572 

-1596 KCRLDEHVAKLQEDL
+1596 KCRLDQLVLQRDEHVAKLQNDL
-1611 SCVSVL
+1611 SCVSGL

-1627 LNEKNDKL
+1627 LNEKNEKL

-1651 ASELGIEKSRL
+1651 ASELGTEKSRL
-1662 DHNSQQRNKQIEKLQ
+1662 DHLLQQRSKQMEKLQ
-1677 QEFSYISDLKRH
+1677 LEVSYFSDLKRH

-1695 YAIAADVKFTVAMSH
+1695 YAIASDVKFTVAMSH
-1710 CETLDLEFVRQ
+1710 CETLNLEFVRQ
-1721 LKSSDRFMAEL
+1721 LKSSDGSTAEL

-1739 QAKLNQCLA
+1739 QANLNQCLA
-1748 SEACSVKENKELLR
+1748 SEACSIKENKELLR
-1762 SLCTVKSDLEA
+1762 SLSSVRSDLEA
-1773 SIAQNYVLSDAKY
+1773 SIAQNNVLSDAKY
-1786 VNTVKLEECK
+1786 VNTVKLEEYKK
-1796 EMEILEDSLL
+1796 EMTILEDSLL
-1806 ETNNHHALEVEKLKN
+1806 ETNNHHALEVGKLKN
-1821 MLAKAEEELNYLSLS
+1821 QLANAEEELNYLSLC
-1836 KEELEILVIV
+1836 KEELEIMVIV
-1846 LRGKLDEM
+1846 LRGKLDEL
-1854 HPYTILQEKNKDEM
+1854 HPYRILQENNKDEM
-1868 VTLQLQCNEL
+1868 VTLQLQCNKL

-1895 TEEFKNLTIH
+1895 TEEFRNLSIH

-1915 ECLRAHEKRESEGP
+1915 ECLQVREKRESEGP
-1929 PAAMQESLRIVFI
+1929 PVAMQESLRIVFI
-1942 KEQYESKFQELRRQV
+1942 KEQYESKFQELKQQV

-1983 SESLHLKKN
+1983 SEALHLRKN
-1992 EDLALKILALESELQ
+1992 EDLALKILSLESELQ
-2007 SLLSDKREINNY
+2007 SLLSDKREIMKD
-2019 HDRIKAELECAVL
+2019 HDRIKAELECALL

-2042 KLEITLRERAREYS
+2042 KLEITLQERAREYS

-2063 LTREQLMNVTS
+2063 STREELMNVTS
-2074 SIVSRR
+2074 SVVSKR
-2080 ENGQIGKVELAP
+2080 ENGQMSKVELAP

-2104 PREVSSDAWNVKETT
+2104 PREDSSDAWNVKETT
-2119 LFMDDRNEES
+2119 LFMDDRSEES
-2129 SSPVKLLLTPDAT
+2129 SSPVKLLLSPDAASVGVHAT
-2142 TGEVPVE
+2142 TGDAPLE

-2155 NGRHIDFSNEQF
+2155 NGRHIDFSSEQF

-2189 NSLFPED
+2189 NSLIPED
-2196 HYSDPGFEVLQSKL
+2196 HYSDQGFEIFQSEL
-2210 VRLHKANEE
+2210 AQLHKANEE

-2228 DIASTGNALERVL
+2228 DIAITGNALERVL

-2252 AKNKSSMFQSS
+2252 AKNKPSLFQSS

-2289 EIKEKHV
+2289 EIKEKQV
-2296 AKENELKEMHDRYS
+2296 AKENELREMHDRYS

-2328 TLKHVR
+2328 TLKNVR
-2334 TSRTK
+2334 ASRTK

-2349 IVDNPS
+2349 IVDSPS

>member
-43 DSGKPIAKTTKAN
+43 DSGKTIAKTTKAN
-56 VRNGTCKWDDPIYET
+56 VRNGTCKWADPIYET

-79 NKQFD
+79 TKQFD
-84 EKLYKLVVAMGSSR
+84 EKLYKLVVSMGSSR
-98 SSVLGE
+98 SSILGE
-104 ATINLA
+104 ATIDLA

-132 ILHPHDISYE
+132 ILH
-142 QVTEGAFACREFE
+142 VTVQLLTSKTGFREFE
-155 QQRELRERGLQSGYE
+155 QQREHRERGLQSGE
-170 NKHDDSVTGK
+170 NKNDDPVTGK
-180 VLLSGETAHDH
+180 VLFSGETGHDH

-215 ELNEEYA
+215 ELNEYA

-231 SNTSESLYTEK
+231 SNTSESLYAEK

-250 TDSQGLQSEKGNKSN
+250 TDSQGMQSEKGNKSDS
-265 NQAMA
+265 QAMA
-270 HSSSSVHGW
+270 QSSSSVHGW

-297 RLRASLELAESSIF
+297 RLRASLELAESSIL

-340 EVCSY
+340 EITSS
-345 EELSKEVSVLKSECS
+345 EELAKEVSVLKSECS
-360 NFKDS
+360 NFKDC

-381 ESCVADSGRLVQ
+381 ESCGADSGRLVQ
-393 DLQLRWMRGI
+393 DLQLRWMKGI

-439 VQEVKLGASEEMS
+439 VQEVKLGARDEMS
-452 LLNKVTSADVK
+452 LLNKVTSVDVK
-463 ETRATDLPNIEQPLP
+463 ETRATDLPNIELPLP

-496 GIAPLVSQGTDS
+496 GIPPLVSQGTDS

-547 EALVQELEENQK
+547 EALVQELEESQK

-592 MSQRLLQLADE
+592 MSQRVLQLADE
-603 RRDLDTLNK
+603 RRDLDALNK

-618 ATSEAALKRTR
+618 TTSEAALKRAR

-648 QVVAM
+648 QVVSM

-666 EPSQSQFLGYSD
+666 EPSQSQFLGYAD
-678 VVHNLEELDNTE
+678 VVQNLEEYDNTE
-690 QLPLQ
+690 QLRSK

-704 TLSGDVLTDDLK
+704 TLNGDVLTDDLK

-725 YRKVEEELGDMD
+725 YRKVEEELGEMH

-743 DIFSSVLL
+743 DIFSRVLL
-751 ETVIEANANAGMMKR
+751 ETVFEANANAGMMKR
-766 DMNELAQQL
+766 DMYELAQHL
-775 EASNLKKEQ
+775 EASNFNKEQ
-784 MVIRLRA
+784 MAIRLQA
-791 GLEDI
+791 ALEDVH
-796 RILHEEKESC
+796 ILHEEKASC

-821 AELVSLSTA
+821 AELVSLSKA
-830 NCLLTDKVM
+830 NCLLTEKVM

-849 ETQNRYEACVEE
+849 EAQNRYEACVEE

-892 VRANSEDLAS
+892 VSANSEGLAS
-902 SNENLHEDIRFVQ
+902 SNENLHEDISFVQ
-915 GKLAGMLASY
+915 GKLAGMLVSY
-925 EKELSLLCNSSS
+925 GKELSLLCNSSS
-937 HELEFRDIRGL
+937 HELELRDIRGL
-948 TMQLEEVQYSVCSK
+948 TMQLEEVQYSVSSK

-977 SVAEVSLTASR
+977 SVAEVSLNASR
-988 SEIIAV
+988 SEIICV
-994 KQKFKNNTEIMVA
+994 KQKYKKDIQSMVA

-1026 TNKLHLNTEVEEKF
+1026 TNKLHLNSEVEEKY
-1040 AHQNR
+1040 AQQNR

-1059 NIVSKNGH
+1059 NLVSKNGD
-1067 ISQEILGLDS
+1067 ISREIFGLDS
-1077 IANEVDQND
+1077 IATELEQND
-1086 LKISELIQ
+1086 LTISELVQ
-1094 EKEDLMTSLHNKAEE
+1094 EKEDLMTSLHDKSKE
-1109 FAKLTSEVSHLRN
+1109 FAKLTSEVSHLRDK
-1122 NLRTLQDELQLER
+1122 LQDELQLER

-1144 VENLTLQLNEKDDS
+1144 VQNLTLQLNEKDDR
-1158 LLDLERQIA
+1158 LLDLEKQIA

-1174 LASDLEI
+1174 LASELEI

-1191 QHDEHAAKRQEE
+1191 KHDEHAAKLQQE

-1211 GCVRDLASQLNE
+1211 GSVRDLTAQLNE

-1238 VHFRQLASDLELEKS
+1238 VHFRQLASDLEVEKS
-1253 RLDQLLQ
+1253 RHDQLLQ
-1260 QRDEHVI
+1260 QRGEHII
-1267 KLQEEISCLSGLEDS
+1267 KLQEEMSCISGLEDS
-1282 VQGLT
+1282 VLGLT
-1287 SQLNEKNDRLLELE
+1287 SQLNEKNDRLLDLE
-1301 NQNAELVH
+1301 KQNAELSELVH
-1309 FRQLSSELGV
+1309 FRQLASELGV
-1319 EKSRLDQLLQQHDEH
+1319 EKSRVDQLLQQRDEH
-1334 VSKLQEELSCVSG
+1334 VAKLQEELSCVSG

-1362 HDRLLDLEKQN
+1362 HDRLLDLEKQH
-1373 AELVHFRQLSS
+1373 AELLS
-1384 ELGVEKS
+1384 
-1391 RLDQLLQQHDEHVS
+1391 
-1405 KLQEELSCVSG
+1405 
-1416 LECSV
+1416 
-1421 RDLTSQLNE
+1421 
-1430 KHDRLLDLEKQ
+1430 
-1441 NAELVHFRQLASD
+1441 
-1454 LEVEKSRVDQLLQQ
+1454 
-1468 HDEHVSKLQEELS
+1468 
-1481 CVSGLDDSVQG
+1481 
-1492 LTSQLNEKNEK
+1492 
-1503 LLDLEKQNA
+1503 
-1512 ELVHFRKLAS
+1512 
-1522 ELGVEKS
+1522 
-1529 RVDQL
+1529 
-1534 LQQRD
+1534 
-1539 EHVANLQEELSC
+1539 
-1551 FSGLECSVRD
+1551 
-1561 LTSQLNEKNDR
+1561 
-1572 LLDLEKQNAELVN
+1572 

-1596 KCRLDEHVAKLQEDL
+1596 KCRLDQLVLQHDEHVAKLQNDL
-1611 SCVSVL
+1611 SCVSGL

-1627 LNEKNDKL
+1627 LNDKNEKL

-1651 ASELGIEKSRL
+1651 ASELGTEKSRL
-1662 DHNSQQRNKQIEKLQ
+1662 DHLLQQRSKQMEKLQ
-1677 QEFSYISDLKRH
+1677 LEVSYISDLNRH

-1695 YAIAADVKFTVAMSH
+1695 YAIASDVKFTVAMSH
-1710 CETLDLEFVRQ
+1710 CETLNLELVWQ
-1721 LKSSDRFMAEL
+1721 LKSSDGSTAEL

-1739 QAKLNQCLA
+1739 QANLNQCLA
-1748 SEACSVKENKELLR
+1748 SEACSIKENKELLR
-1762 SLCTVKSDLEA
+1762 SLSSVRSDLEA
-1773 SIAQNYVLSDAKY
+1773 SIAQNNVLSDAKY
-1786 VNTVKLEECK
+1786 VNTVKLEEYKK
-1796 EMEILEDSLL
+1796 EMTILEDSLL
-1806 ETNNHHALEVEKLKN
+1806 ETNNHHALEVEKLKSE
-1821 MLAKAEEELNYLSLS
+1821 LANAEEELNCLSLC
-1836 KEELEILVIV
+1836 KEELEIMVIV
-1846 LRGKLDEM
+1846 LRGKLDEL
-1854 HPYTILQEKNKDEM
+1854 HPYRILQENNKDEM
-1868 VTLQLQCNEL
+1868 VTLQLQCNKL

-1895 TEEFKNLTIH
+1895 TEEFRNLSIH

-1915 ECLRAHEKRESEGP
+1915 ECLQVRKKRESEGP
-1929 PAAMQESLRIVFI
+1929 PVAMQESLRIVFI
-1942 KEQYESKFQELRRQV
+1942 KEQYESKFQELKQQV

-1983 SESLHLKKN
+1983 SEALHLRKN
-1992 EDLALKILALESELQ
+1992 EDLALKILSLESELQ
-2007 SLLSDKREINNY
+2007 SLLSDKREIMKD
-2019 HDRIKAELECAVL
+2019 HDRIKAELECALL

-2042 KLEITLRERAREYS
+2042 KLEITLQERAREYS

-2063 LTREQLMNVTS
+2063 STREELMNVTS
-2074 SIVSRR
+2074 SVVSKR
-2080 ENGQIGKVELAP
+2080 ENGQMSKVELVP

-2104 PREVSSDAWNVKETT
+2104 PREDSSDAWNVKETT
-2119 LFMDDRNEES
+2119 LFMDDRSEES
-2129 SSPVKLLLTPDAT
+2129 SSPVKLLLSPDAASVGVHAT
-2142 TGEVPVE
+2142 TGDAPLE

-2155 NGRHIDFSNEQF
+2155 NGRHIDFSSEQF

-2189 NSLFPED
+2189 NSLIPED
-2196 HYSDPGFEVLQSKL
+2196 HYSDQGFEIFQSEL
-2210 VRLHKANEE
+2210 AQLHKANEE

-2228 DIASTGNALERVL
+2228 DIAITGNALERVL

-2252 AKNKSSMFQSS
+2252 ANNKQSMFQSS

-2289 EIKEKHV
+2289 EIKEKQV
-2296 AKENELKEMHDRYS
+2296 AKENELREMHDRYS

-2328 TLKHVR
+2328 TLKNVR

-2349 IVDNPS
+2349 IVDGPS

>member
-43 DSGKPIAKTTKAN
+43 DSGKTIAKTTKAN
-56 VRNGTCKWDDPIYET
+56 VRNGTCKWADPIYET

-98 SSVLGE
+98 SGILGE

-110 DYAEASKPSAVAL
+110 EYAEAAKPSAVAL

-132 ILHPHDISYE
+132 ILH
-142 QVTEGAFACREFE
+142 VTVQLLTSKTGFREFE

-180 VLLSGETAHDH
+180 VFSGETGHDH
-191 IDKVSSRVRFRPEA
+191 IDKVSSRVRFRPEG

-215 ELNEEYA
+215 ELNEEYT

-231 SNTSESLYTEK
+231 SNTSESLYAEK

-250 TDSQGLQSEKGNKSN
+250 TDSQGLHSEKGNKSD

-270 HSSSSVHGW
+270 QSSSSVHGW
-279 ASDCSMDNELA
+279 ASDCSVENELA
-290 IAYEENN
+290 ISYEENN

-318 TLQSQANEL
+318 TLQSQAKEL
-327 GSETEKFSQLLTA
+327 GSETEKFSQLLTT
-340 EVCSY
+340 EISSC
-345 EELSKEVSVLKSECS
+345 EELTKEVSVLRSECS
-360 NFKDS
+360 NFKDC

-372 KSSCQNHGG
+372 KSSCQNYGV
-381 ESCVADSGRLVQ
+381 ENCVADSGRLVQ
-393 DLQLRWMRGI
+393 DLQLRWMKGI

-428 LHSELEALLQI
+428 IHSELEALLQI
-439 VQEVKLGASEEMS
+439 VQEVKLGARDEMS
-452 LLNKVTSADVK
+452 LLSKVTSVDVK
-463 ETRATDLPNIEQPLP
+463 ETKATDLPSIEQPLP

-496 GIAPLVSQGTDS
+496 GIPPVVSQGTDS

-585 MELMQQD
+585 MELMRQD
-592 MSQRLLQLADE
+592 MSQRVLQLADE

-618 ATSEAALKRTR
+618 ATSEAALKRAR

-648 QVVAM
+648 QVVSM

-666 EPSQSQFLGYSD
+666 EPSQSQFLGYAD
-678 VVHNLEELDNTE
+678 VVQNLEEYDNSE
-690 QLPLQ
+690 QSRFQ
-695 DQHVIARKL
+695 DQHVIAKKIAL
-704 TLSGDVLTDDLK
+704 NGDALTDDLK

-725 YRKVEEELGDMD
+725 YKKVEEELGDMH

-743 DIFSSVLL
+743 DIFSRVLL
-751 ETVIEANANAGMMKR
+751 ETVFEANAYAGMMKR
-766 DMNELAQQL
+766 DRDELAQQL
-775 EASNLKKEQ
+775 EALNLNQEQ
-784 MVIRLRA
+784 MVIRLGA
-791 GLEDI
+791 ALEDVH
-796 RILHEEKESC
+796 ILHEEKASF

-821 AELVSLSTA
+821 AELVSLSKA
-830 NCLLTDKVM
+830 NCFLTEKAL
-839 ELEAIMVQHT
+839 ELEAIMVQHA
-849 ETQNRYEACVEE
+849 ETQDRYEACVEE

-873 LNNSR
+873 SNNTR

-892 VRANSEDLAS
+892 VRANSENLAS
-902 SNENLHEDIRFVQ
+902 SNENLHEDIDFVQ
-915 GKLAGMLASY
+915 GKLAGMLVSY
-925 EKELSLLCNSSS
+925 EKKLSLLCNSSC

-948 TMQLEEVQYSVCSK
+948 TMQLEEVQDRVCSK

-977 SVAEVSLTASR
+977 SVAEVSLKASR
-988 SEIIAV
+988 SEIISM
-994 KQKFKNNTEIMVA
+994 KKKYKNDIQSTVA

-1026 TNKLHLNTEVEEKF
+1026 TNKLHHNSEVEEKY
-1040 AHQNR
+1040 AQQNR

-1059 NIVSKNGH
+1059 NLVSKNGH
-1067 ISQEILGLDS
+1067 ISQEITNC
-1077 IANEVDQND
+1077 IANELEQND
-1086 LKISELIQ
+1086 LTISELIQ
-1094 EKEDLMTSLHNKAEE
+1094 EKEDLMTSLHDKAEE
-1109 FAKLTSEVSHLRN
+1109 FAKLTLEVSQLRDY
-1122 NLRTLQDELQLER
+1122 LRTLQDELQLER
-1135 GLKDKLEGS
+1135 GLKDKLESS
-1144 VENLTLQLNEKDDS
+1144 VQSLTLQLNEKDER

-1167 ELVHFRQ
+1167 ELVHLRQ
-1174 LASDLEI
+1174 LVSELEI
-1181 EKSRLSHLLQ
+1181 EKSKLSHLLQ
-1191 QHDEHAAKRQEE
+1191 QHNEQASKLQEE
-1203 LSCVSGLE
+1203 LSSVSTLE
-1211 GCVRDLASQLNE
+1211 GSVRDLASQLNE
-1223 KHDRLLDLEKQNAEM
+1223 KQKQNAEM
-1238 VHFRQLASDLELEKS
+1238 VHFRQLASDLEAEKF

-1267 KLQEEISCLSGLEDS
+1267 KLQEEMSCLSGLEHS

-1287 SQLNEKNDRLLELE
+1287 SQLNEKNDRLLDLE
-1301 NQNAELVH
+1301 MQNAELSELLH
-1309 FRQLSSELGV
+1309 FRQLASDLGV
-1319 EKSRLDQLLQQHDEH
+1319 EKSRLDQLLQQRDEH
-1334 VSKLQEELSCVSG
+1334 MAKLQEELSCVSG

-1362 HDRLLDLEKQN
+1362 HGRLLDLEKRN
-1373 AELVHFRQLSS
+1373 AELM
-1384 ELGVEKS
+1384 
-1391 RLDQLLQQHDEHVS
+1391 
-1405 KLQEELSCVSG
+1405 
-1416 LECSV
+1416 
-1421 RDLTSQLNE
+1421 
-1430 KHDRLLDLEKQ
+1430 
-1441 NAELVHFRQLASD
+1441 
-1454 LEVEKSRVDQLLQQ
+1454 
-1468 HDEHVSKLQEELS
+1468 
-1481 CVSGLDDSVQG
+1481 
-1492 LTSQLNEKNEK
+1492 
-1503 LLDLEKQNA
+1503 
-1512 ELVHFRKLAS
+1512 
-1522 ELGVEKS
+1522 
-1529 RVDQL
+1529 
-1534 LQQRD
+1534 
-1539 EHVANLQEELSC
+1539 
-1551 FSGLECSVRD
+1551 
-1561 LTSQLNEKNDR
+1561 
-1572 LLDLEKQNAELVN
+1572 N
-1585 FRQLAADFEVE
+1585 FRQLAADLEVE
-1596 KCRLDEHVAKLQEDL
+1596 KCRLDQLVQQRDVHVAKLQEDL
-1611 SCVSVL
+1611 SCVSGL

-1627 LNEKNDKL
+1627 LNEKSKRL

-1651 ASELGIEKSRL
+1651 ASELVMEKSRL
-1662 DHNSQQRNKQIEKLQ
+1662 DHLLEQRSKQMEKLQ
-1677 QEFSYISDLKRH
+1677 QEFSYISDLKMH
-1689 MLEIQE
+1689 MLEVQE
-1695 YAIAADVKFTVAMSH
+1695 YAIASDVKFTVAISH
-1710 CETLDLEFVRQ
+1710 CAVLDLAFMRQ
-1721 LKSSDRFMAEL
+1721 LKSSDESTAKL

-1739 QAKLNQCLA
+1739 QAKLNRCLT
-1748 SEACSVKENKELLR
+1748 SEACYIKENKELLR
-1762 SLCTVKSDLEA
+1762 SLSSVRSDFEA
-1773 SIAQNYVLSDAKY
+1773 SIAQSNILSDAKY
-1786 VNTVKLEECK
+1786 VNTVKLEEYK
-1796 EMEILEDSLL
+1796 LEMTILEDSLP
-1806 ETNNHHALEVEKLKN
+1806 ENHALEVEKLKKV
-1821 MLAKAEEELNYLSLS
+1821 LANAEEELIYLSFS
-1836 KEELEILVIV
+1836 KEELEIMVIV
-1846 LRGKLDEM
+1846 LRGKLDEL
-1854 HPYTILQEKNKDEM
+1854 HPYPILQENNKDEM
-1868 VTLQLQCNEL
+1868 VTLQLQCYEL
-1878 THKCNE
+1878 TQKCNE

-1895 TEEFKNLTIH
+1895 TEEFKNLSIH

-1915 ECLRAHEKRESEGP
+1915 ECLRVREKRESEGP

-1942 KEQYESKFQELRRQV
+1942 KEQYESKFQELKQQV

-1983 SESLHLKKN
+1983 SEALHLKKN
-1992 EDLALKILALESELQ
+1992 EDLALKILSLESELQ
-2007 SLLSDKREINNY
+2007 SLLSDKREIMKD

-2042 KLEITLRERAREYS
+2042 KLEITLRERVREYS

-2063 LTREQLMNVTS
+2063 STREQLMDVTFS
-2074 SIVSRR
+2074 VVSKR
-2080 ENGQIGKVELAP
+2080 ENGQIGKAELVP
-2092 NETNVNPSPDAT
+2092 NERNVPTPDTT
-2104 PREVSSDAWNVKETT
+2104 PRKDSSDSWNVKEPT
-2119 LFMDDRNEES
+2119 LFMDDRSEES
-2129 SSPVKLLLTPDAT
+2129 SSPVKLLLTPDEASVDAHST
-2142 TGEVPVE
+2142 TGDAPLE
-2149 GYSPPS
+2149 GYSPLS
-2155 NGRHIDFSNEQF
+2155 NGRHHIDFSSEQF

-2176 EHLHEELERMKRE
+2176 EHLHEQLERMKRE
-2189 NSLFPED
+2189 NSLIPED
-2196 HYSDPGFEVLQSKL
+2196 HYSDPGFEILQSEL
-2210 VRLHKANEE
+2210 VQLHKANEE

-2228 DIASTGNALERVL
+2228 DMASTGNALERVL

-2252 AKNKSSMFQSS
+2252 AKNKPSMFQSS

-2296 AKENELKEMHDRYS
+2296 AMENELREMHDRYS

-2328 TLKHVR
+2328 TLKNVR
-2334 TSRTK
+2334 ASRTK

-2349 IVDNPS
+2349 IVDSPS